1 MITNKNIYSIRKH
14 KLGVASFLLGT
25 LFVVGHANNAEAS
38 EVSAT
43 TQEHNVETEQTKTE
57 GELTTEVAQQAVSE
71 SAPIAENMQKTTS
84 VASENAKEVT
94 ASDSTQ
100 EVTKT
105 EAKDTATM
113 KDSEIAQPVSEVNK
127 PVTQTAPVQAPT
139 TATEH
144 KSPRQAQELTAPMDT
159 KVINVENGTDVT
171 SKVKV
176 ETSSITGHQNNDK
189 TYRQSNTVNPHKAER
204 VTLNYDWSFENGIKA
219 GDYFDFQLSDNVDT
233 NGISTVKKVPNIVD
247 TQNND
252 TVIAY
257 GEVKDK
263 NRIRYRFTDYVSD
276 KENVVGKLSLNLFIN
291 PAKVQNRGNIN
302 VSSTLGSIK
311 TEETFNIE
319 YIDGVKNNEGVTLNG
334 RLDDLS
340 KADQSFTHYT
350 TFKPSQNE
358 LTNVSL
364 KGTVTTGAIENG
376 IAGEVK
382 IYEFIG
388 SGELPESVYANVN
401 DTSHFNDITSNLSN
415 SIKSTSTGYEITFD
429 MKNKKPYVIV
439 YKGHYNKDA
448 SDFDFTTNAIGHQ
461 NLNRS
466 PYNHYWS
473 YNHYFNLT
481 WKNGVAFYSNNASG
495 EGNDKPVPP
504 TYGFSELVDTT
515 QNTAPATMT
524 FQTTGVL
531 EEIEDSVVLNTLSQS
546 GEDRGE
552 NTSPIIETTEDSQPV
567 EFEEETNHGI
577 QDVTL
582 HADAVDFEEETNH
595 GEQDTVHH
603 SDVVEY
609 DEDTTTGML
618 TGAISDHT
626 TEEDT
631 MEYTTD
637 GLLIEFDDEMN
648 PNVSGQYDDITTD
661 TIEESSHIDTFTE
674 LESEFG
680 QHDGIVTFEED
691 TIVEKPKTEKGN
703 RVPLVIDLS
712 TPKHNHQFNIQPT
725 DPNIDTSATYRIG
738 DFVWRDEDHNGVQN
752 DGEHGLEGVLVTL
765 KTADGV
771 VLNTTTSDANG
782 HYQFTNVQKG
792 KYIVEFTTPEGYE
805 ATSKH
810 TTANT
815 EKDSDGLIA
824 NIDVTQDDMSIDAG
838 FFPLENWNPQP
849 KDETY
854 TIGDFVWRDEDH
866 NGVQNDGEHGLEGV
880 LVTLKTADGV
890 VLNTTTS
897 DANGHYQFTN
907 VQKGKYIVEFTTP
920 EGYEATSKHTTAN
933 TEKDSDGLI
942 ANIDVTQD
950 DMSIDAGF
958 FPLENWNPQP
968 KDETYTIGDFVWRD
982 EDHNGVQNDGEHGL
996 EGVLVTLK
1004 TADGVVLNTTTSD
1017 ANGHYQFTNV
1027 QKGKYIVE
1035 FTTPEGYEATSKHT
1049 TANTEK
1055 DSDGLIANIDVTQD
1069 DMSIDAGFFPLENW
1083 NPQPKDETYTIGDF
1097 VWRDEGHNGVQNDG
1111 EHGLE
1116 GVLVTLKTA
1125 DGVVLNTTTSDANGH
1140 YQFTNVQKGKYIVE
1154 FTTPEGYE
1162 PTSKHTTANT
1172 EKDSDGLIANI
1183 DVTQD
1188 DMSIDAG
1195 FFPLENW
1202 NPQPEPKNPDDKE
1215 KPAPEQPDVPQP
1227 EPKNPDDKEKPAP
1240 EQPDVPQPEPK
1251 NPDDREK
1258 PAPEQPDVPQPEPKN
1273 PDDKEKP
1280 APEQPDAPQPKPM
1293 LPGEKVKPKPTHPG
1307 EAMQTTPQ
1315 DKSTSQT
1322 DEALPQ
1328 TGESSSQSSAL
1339 IFGGL
1344 LSLLGLGLLRRS
1356 SKQNRSSMK

>member
-38 EVSAT
+38 EVSTT
-43 TQEHNVETEQTKTE
+43 TQEQNAEKEQAKTE
-57 GELTTEVAQQAVSE
+57 GELTTEAAQQTAVE
-71 SAPIAENMQKTTS
+71 SIPASENMQKTTS
-84 VASENAKEVT
+84 VASENAKAIT
-94 ASDSTQ
+94 APDSTQ

-252 TVIAY
+252 TVIAF
-257 GEVKDK
+257 GEINEQ
-263 NRIRYRFTDYVSD
+263 NRVRYRFTDYVNQ
-276 KENVVGKLSLNLFIN
+276 KENLKGKLALNLFIK
-291 PAKVQNRGNIN
+291 PDKVQTAGNIT
-302 VSSTLGSIK
+302 VSSKLGNQVTSQN
-311 TEETFNIE
+311 FNIQ
-319 YIDGVKNNEGVTLNG
+319 YIDGVKNRAGVTLNG
-334 RLDDLS
+334 RIDTLS
-340 KADQSFTHYT
+340 KTDQTFTHFA
-350 TFKPSQNE
+350 TFKPNNNALTSVTITGKVKNGALQNG
-358 LTNVSL
+358 
-364 KGTVTTGAIENG
+364 K
-376 IAGEVK
+376 AGEVK
-382 IYEFIG
+382 VYEFIG
-388 SGELPESVYANVN
+388 SGELPQSVYANVN
-401 DTSHFNDITSNLSN
+401 DTKQFNDITKSMK
-415 SIKSTSTGYEITFD
+415 SIKNNSNGYEITFD
-429 MKNKKPYVIV
+429 MNKDNHPYIIV
-439 YKGHYNKDA
+439 YQGHFNNNAK
-448 SDFDFTTNAIGHQ
+448 DFDFSTNATGYQ
-461 NLNRS
+461 NLNQS
-466 PYNHYWS
+466 GYSYYWPYNYS
-473 YNHYFNLT
+473 FNLT
-481 WKNGVAFYSNNASG
+481 WDNGVAFYSNNASG

-504 TYGFSELVDTT
+504 TYGYSPTVNTIQDTH
-515 QNTAPATMT
+515 ADYPVMT
-524 FQTTGVL
+524 FQQPGTL
-531 EEIEDSVVLNTLSQS
+531 EETEDSMPITTLTES

-577 QDVTL
+577 QDVIL

-648 PNVSGQYDDITTD
+648 PNVSGQYDAITTD

-920 EGYEATSKHTTAN
+920 EGYE
-933 TEKDSDGLI
+933 
-942 ANIDVTQD
+942 
-950 DMSIDAGF
+950 
-958 FPLENWNPQP
+958 
-968 KDETYTIGDFVWRD
+968 
-982 EDHNGVQNDGEHGL
+982 
-996 EGVLVTLK
+996 
-1004 TADGVVLNTTTSD
+1004 
-1017 ANGHYQFTNV
+1017 
-1027 QKGKYIVE
+1027 
-1035 FTTPEGYEATSKHT
+1035 
-1049 TANTEK
+1049 
-1055 DSDGLIANIDVTQD
+1055 
-1069 DMSIDAGFFPLENW
+1069 
-1083 NPQPKDETYTIGDF
+1083 
-1097 VWRDEGHNGVQNDG
+1097 
-1111 EHGLE
+1111 
-1116 GVLVTLKTA
+1116 
-1125 DGVVLNTTTSDANGH
+1125 
-1140 YQFTNVQKGKYIVE
+1140 
-1154 FTTPEGYE
+1154 

-1240 EQPDVPQPEPK
+1240 EQPDVPQP
-1251 NPDDREK
+1251 
-1258 PAPEQPDVPQPEPKN
+1258 
-1273 PDDKEKP
+1273 
-1280 APEQPDAPQPKPM
+1280 KPM

-1322 DEALPQ
+1322 DEVLPK

>member
-38 EVSAT
+38 EVSTT
-43 TQEHNVETEQTKTE
+43 TQEQNAEKEQTKTE
-57 GELTTEVAQQAVSE
+57 GELTTEAAQQTAVE
-71 SAPIAENMQKTTS
+71 SIPASENMQERTL
-84 VASENAKEVT
+84 VASENGKEVT
-94 ASDSTQ
+94 TTESTQ

-105 EAKDTATM
+105 ETKDTVTM
-113 KDSEIAQPVSEVNK
+113 KATEIVQPVSQIDK
-127 PVTQTAPVQAPT
+127 SVTQTAAPVAEPS
-139 TATEH
+139 TANKQT
-144 KSPRQAQELTAPMDT
+144 SPRQVQELTAPMDT

-176 ETSSITGHQNNDK
+176 EKSSITGHQNKDK
-189 TYRQSNTVNPHKAER
+189 TYHQSNTVNPHKAER
-204 VTLNYDWSFENGIKA
+204 VTLNYDWSFDKDIKND
-219 GDYFDFQLSDNVDT
+219 DYFEFQLSDNVDT

-252 TVIAY
+252 TVIAF
-257 GEVKDK
+257 GEINEQ
-263 NRIRYRFTDYVSD
+263 NRVRYRFTDYVSKKD
-276 KENVVGKLSLNLFIN
+276 NVKGNLSLNLFID
-291 PAKVQNRGNIN
+291 PSKVLNNGNTT
-302 VSSTLGSIK
+302 VSSILNGTK
-311 TEETFNIE
+311 TESTFNIE
-319 YIDGVKNNEGVTLNG
+319 YIDGIHNAAGVTLNG
-334 RLDDLS
+334 RLDELS
-340 KADQSFTHYT
+340 KANQTFTHFA
-350 TFKPSQNE
+350 TFKPKHNKLSSVTIKGKVKNGVLQNS
-358 LTNVSL
+358 N
-364 KGTVTTGAIENG
+364 N
-376 IAGEVK
+376 GEVK
-382 IYEFIG
+382 VYEFIG
-388 SGELPESVYANVN
+388 NGELPQSVYANVN
-401 DTSHFNDITSNLSN
+401 DTNQFKDITTSMNSKKSNG
-415 SIKSTSTGYEITFD
+415 TGYEITFD
-429 MKNKKPYVIV
+429 MMNDKPYVIL
-439 YKGHYNKDA
+439 YKGYFDSNSK
-448 SDFDFTTNAIGHQ
+448 DFDFTTNATGYQ
-461 NLNRS
+461 NLNQS
-466 PYNHYWS
+466 SYYYWP

-481 WKNGVAFYSNNASG
+481 WDNGVAFYSNNASG

-546 GEDRGE
+546 GEDRSE

-1035 FTTPEGYEATSKHT
+1035 FTTPEGYE
-1049 TANTEK
+1049 
-1055 DSDGLIANIDVTQD
+1055 
-1069 DMSIDAGFFPLENW
+1069 
-1083 NPQPKDETYTIGDF
+1083 
-1097 VWRDEGHNGVQNDG
+1097 
-1111 EHGLE
+1111 
-1116 GVLVTLKTA
+1116 
-1125 DGVVLNTTTSDANGH
+1125 
-1140 YQFTNVQKGKYIVE
+1140 
-1154 FTTPEGYE
+1154 

-1215 KPAPEQPDVPQP
+1215 KPAPDQPDVPQPEPKNPDDREKPAPEQPDVPQP
-1227 EPKNPDDKEKPAP
+1227 EPKNPDDREKPAP

-1280 APEQPDAPQPKPM
+1280 APEQPDVPQPKPM

-1322 DEALPQ
+1322 DEVLPK

>member
-38 EVSAT
+38 EVSTT
-43 TQEHNVETEQTKTE
+43 TQEQNAEKEQTKTE
-57 GELTTEVAQQAVSE
+57 GELTTEVSQQAVSE
-71 SAPIAENMQKTTS
+71 SAPTAENMQETTS

-127 PVTQTAPVQAPT
+127 PVTQTAPVQTPT

-144 KSPRQAQELTAPMDT
+144 KSPRQVQEVTSPEDT

-252 TVIAY
+252 TVIAF
-257 GEVKDK
+257 GEINEQ
-263 NRIRYRFTDYVSD
+263 NRVRYRFTDYVNQ
-276 KENVVGKLSLNLFIN
+276 KENLKGKLALNLFIK
-291 PAKVQNRGNIN
+291 PDKVQTAGNIT
-302 VSSTLGSIK
+302 VSSKLGNQVTSQN
-311 TEETFNIE
+311 FNIQ
-319 YIDGVKNNEGVTLNG
+319 YIDGVKNRAGVTLNG
-334 RLDDLS
+334 RIDTLS
-340 KADQSFTHYT
+340 KTDQTFTHFA
-350 TFKPSQNE
+350 TFKPNNNALTSVTITGKVKNGALQNG
-358 LTNVSL
+358 
-364 KGTVTTGAIENG
+364 K
-376 IAGEVK
+376 AGEVK
-382 IYEFIG
+382 VYEFIG
-388 SGELPESVYANVN
+388 SGELPQSVYANVN
-401 DTSHFNDITSNLSN
+401 DTKQFNDITKSMK
-415 SIKSTSTGYEITFD
+415 SIKNNSNGYEITFD
-429 MKNKKPYVIV
+429 MNKDNHPYIIV
-439 YKGHYNKDA
+439 YQGHFNNNAK
-448 SDFDFTTNAIGHQ
+448 DFDFSTNATGYQ
-461 NLNRS
+461 NLNQS
-466 PYNHYWS
+466 EYSYYWPYNYS
-473 YNHYFNLT
+473 FNLT
-481 WKNGVAFYSNNASG
+481 WDNGVAFYSNNASG

-504 TYGFSELVDTT
+504 TYGYSPTVNTIQDTH
-515 QNTAPATMT
+515 ADYPVMT
-524 FQTTGVL
+524 FQQPGTL
-531 EEIEDSVVLNTLSQS
+531 EETEDSMPITTLTES
-546 GEDRGE
+546 GEDRSE

-626 TEEDT
+626 TEEGT

-738 DFVWRDEDHNGVQN
+738 NFVWRDEDHNGVQNDGEHGLEGVLVTLKTADGVVLNTTTSDANGHYQFTNVQKGKYIVEFTTPEGYEATSKHTTANTEKDSDGLIANIDVTQDDMSIDAGFFPLENWNAQPKDETYTIGNFVWRDEDHNGVQN

-849 KDETY
+849 
-854 TIGDFVWRDEDH
+854 
-866 NGVQNDGEHGLEGV
+866 
-880 LVTLKTADGV
+880 
-890 VLNTTTS
+890 
-897 DANGHYQFTN
+897 
-907 VQKGKYIVEFTTP
+907 
-920 EGYEATSKHTTAN
+920 
-933 TEKDSDGLI
+933 
-942 ANIDVTQD
+942 
-950 DMSIDAGF
+950 
-958 FPLENWNPQP
+958 
-968 KDETYTIGDFVWRD
+968 
-982 EDHNGVQNDGEHGL
+982 
-996 EGVLVTLK
+996 
-1004 TADGVVLNTTTSD
+1004 
-1017 ANGHYQFTNV
+1017 
-1027 QKGKYIVE
+1027 
-1035 FTTPEGYEATSKHT
+1035 
-1049 TANTEK
+1049 
-1055 DSDGLIANIDVTQD
+1055 
-1069 DMSIDAGFFPLENW
+1069 
-1083 NPQPKDETYTIGDF
+1083 
-1097 VWRDEGHNGVQNDG
+1097 
-1111 EHGLE
+1111 
-1116 GVLVTLKTA
+1116 
-1125 DGVVLNTTTSDANGH
+1125 
-1140 YQFTNVQKGKYIVE
+1140 
-1154 FTTPEGYE
+1154 
-1162 PTSKHTTANT
+1162 
-1172 EKDSDGLIANI
+1172 
-1183 DVTQD
+1183 
-1188 DMSIDAG
+1188 
-1195 FFPLENW
+1195 
-1202 NPQPEPKNPDDKE
+1202 EPKNPDDK
-1215 KPAPEQPDVPQP
+1215 
-1227 EPKNPDDKEKPAP
+1227 
-1240 EQPDVPQPEPK
+1240 
-1251 NPDDREK
+1251 EK

-1322 DEALPQ
+1322 DEALPK

>member
-43 TQEHNVETEQTKTE
+43 TREQNVETEQAKTE
-57 GELTTEVAQQAVSE
+57 RELTTKVAQQAVSE
-71 SAPIAENMQKTTS
+71 SAPIAENMQETTS
-84 VASENAKEVT
+84 VASENAKAVT

-113 KDSEIAQPVSEVNK
+113 KATEIVQPVSQIDK
-127 PVTQTAPVQAPT
+127 SVTQTAAPVAEPS
-139 TATEH
+139 TANKQT
-144 KSPRQAQELTAPMDT
+144 SPRQVQELTAPMDT

-176 ETSSITGHQNNDK
+176 EKSSITGHQNKDK
-189 TYRQSNTVNPHKAER
+189 TYHQSNTVNPHKAER
-204 VTLNYDWSFENGIKA
+204 VTLNYEWTFDKDIKND
-219 GDYFDFQLSDNVDT
+219 DYFEFQLSDNVDT

-252 TVIAY
+252 TVIAF
-257 GEVKDK
+257 GEINEQ
-263 NRIRYRFTDYVSD
+263 NRVRYRFTDYVSKKD
-276 KENVVGKLSLNLFIN
+276 NVKGKLALNLFIK
-291 PAKVQNRGNIN
+291 PDKVQTAGNIT
-302 VSSTLGSIK
+302 VSSKLGNQVTSQN
-311 TEETFNIE
+311 FNIQ
-319 YIDGVKNNEGVTLNG
+319 YIDGVKNRAGVTLNG
-334 RLDDLS
+334 RIDTLS
-340 KADQSFTHYT
+340 KTDQTFTHFA
-350 TFKPSQNE
+350 TFKPNNNALTSVTITGKVKNGALQNG
-358 LTNVSL
+358 
-364 KGTVTTGAIENG
+364 K
-376 IAGEVK
+376 AGEVK
-382 IYEFIG
+382 VYEFIG
-388 SGELPESVYANVN
+388 SGELPQSVYANVN
-401 DTSHFNDITSNLSN
+401 DTKQFNDITKSMK
-415 SIKSTSTGYEITFD
+415 SIKNNSNGYEITFD
-429 MKNKKPYVIV
+429 MNKDNHPYIIV
-439 YKGHYNKDA
+439 YQGHFNNNAK
-448 SDFDFTTNAIGHQ
+448 DFDFSTNATGYQ
-461 NLNRS
+461 NLNQS
-466 PYNHYWS
+466 EYSYYWPYNYS
-473 YNHYFNLT
+473 FNLT
-481 WKNGVAFYSNNASG
+481 WDNGVAFYSNNASG

-504 TYGFSELVDTT
+504 TYGYSPTVNTIQDTH
-515 QNTAPATMT
+515 ADYPVMT
-524 FQTTGVL
+524 FQQPGTL
-531 EEIEDSVVLNTLSQS
+531 EETEDSMPITTLTES
-546 GEDRGE
+546 GEDRSE

-1083 NPQPKDETYTIGDF
+1083 NPQP
-1097 VWRDEGHNGVQNDG
+1097 
-1111 EHGLE
+1111 
-1116 GVLVTLKTA
+1116 
-1125 DGVVLNTTTSDANGH
+1125 
-1140 YQFTNVQKGKYIVE
+1140 
-1154 FTTPEGYE
+1154 
-1162 PTSKHTTANT
+1162 
-1172 EKDSDGLIANI
+1172 
-1183 DVTQD
+1183 
-1188 DMSIDAG
+1188 
-1195 FFPLENW
+1195 
-1202 NPQPEPKNPDDKE
+1202 
-1215 KPAPEQPDVPQP
+1215 

-1280 APEQPDAPQPKPM
+1280 APEQPDAPQPEPM

-1322 DEALPQ
+1322 DEALPK

>member
-38 EVSAT
+38 EMSTT
-43 TQEHNVETEQTKTE
+43 TQEQNAEKEQTKTE
-57 GELTTEVAQQAVSE
+57 GELTTEAAQQTAVE
-71 SAPIAENMQKTTS
+71 SIPASENMQERTL
-84 VASENAKEVT
+84 VASENGKEVT
-94 ASDSTQ
+94 TTESTQ

-105 EAKDTATM
+105 ETKDTVTM
-113 KDSEIAQPVSEVNK
+113 KATEIVQPVSQIDK
-127 PVTQTAPVQAPT
+127 SVTQTAAPVAEPS
-139 TATEH
+139 TANKQT
-144 KSPRQAQELTAPMDT
+144 SPRQVQELTAPMDT

-176 ETSSITGHQNNDK
+176 EKSSITGHQNKDK
-189 TYRQSNTVNPHKAER
+189 TYHQSNTVNPHKAER

-233 NGISTVKKVPNIVD
+233 NGISTIKKVPHIMD
-247 TQNND
+247 SQNSEQI
-252 TVIAY
+252 IAY
-257 GEVKDK
+257 GEINEN
-263 NRIRYRFTDYVSD
+263 NRVRYRFMDYVNQ
-276 KENVVGKLSLNLFIN
+276 KENLKGKLSLNLFIK
-291 PAKVQNRGNIN
+291 PDKVQDEGKIT
-302 VSSTLGSIK
+302 VTSQLGKEMTSQEFDIK
-311 TEETFNIE
+311 
-319 YIDGVKNNEGVTLNG
+319 YIDGVKSPSGITLNG
-334 RLDDLS
+334 RLDELS
-340 KADQSFTHYT
+340 KADQSFTHYAI
-350 TFKPSQNE
+350 FKPKHNN
-358 LTNVSL
+358 LTNVTL
-364 KGTVTTGAIENG
+364 RGTVSNNAQQNEKNG
-376 IAGEVK
+376 QVNV
-382 IYEFIG
+382 YEYIG
-388 SGELPESVYANVN
+388 QGELPQSAYANVK
-401 DTSHFNDITSNLSN
+401 DTNQFRDITN
-415 SIKSTSTGYEITFD
+415 SLRPTTVNSTGYQITFD
-429 MKNKKPYVIV
+429 HINKKPYVIV
-439 YKGHYNKDA
+439 YKGHYKNEAKDLE
-448 SDFDFTTNAIGHQ
+448 FTTNATDYHSS
-461 NLNRS
+461 NL
-466 PYNHYWS
+466 YS
-473 YNHYFNLT
+473 YNYWPYYGSFNLT
-481 WKNGVAFYSNNASG
+481 WKNGVAFYSNKANG

-609 DEDTTTGML
+609 DEDTTTGIL

-738 DFVWRDEDHNGVQN
+738 NFVWRDEDHNGVQN

-1083 NPQPKDETYTIGDF
+1083 NPQP
-1097 VWRDEGHNGVQNDG
+1097 
-1111 EHGLE
+1111 
-1116 GVLVTLKTA
+1116 
-1125 DGVVLNTTTSDANGH
+1125 
-1140 YQFTNVQKGKYIVE
+1140 
-1154 FTTPEGYE
+1154 
-1162 PTSKHTTANT
+1162 
-1172 EKDSDGLIANI
+1172 
-1183 DVTQD
+1183 
-1188 DMSIDAG
+1188 
-1195 FFPLENW
+1195 
-1202 NPQPEPKNPDDKE
+1202 
-1215 KPAPEQPDVPQP
+1215 
-1227 EPKNPDDKEKPAP
+1227 
-1240 EQPDVPQPEPK
+1240 EPK

-1280 APEQPDAPQPKPM
+1280 APEQPDVPQPKPM

-1322 DEALPQ
+1322 DEALPK

>member
-38 EVSAT
+38 EVSTT
-43 TQEHNVETEQTKTE
+43 TQEQNAEKEQAKTE
-57 GELTTEVAQQAVSE
+57 GELTTEAAQQTAVE
-71 SAPIAENMQKTTS
+71 SIPASENMQERTL
-84 VASENAKEVT
+84 VASENGKEVT
-94 ASDSTQ
+94 TTESTQ

-105 EAKDTATM
+105 ETKDTVTM

-127 PVTQTAPVQAPT
+127 PVTQTAPVQTPT
-139 TATEH
+139 TATEQ
-144 KSPRQAQELTAPMDT
+144 KSTRQAQEDTAPMGM
-159 KVINVENGTDVT
+159 KEVNVENGTDVT

-176 ETSSITGHQNNDK
+176 ENSSITGHQNNDR
-189 TYRQSNTVNPHKAER
+189 TYRQPDTVNPHKAER
-204 VTLNYDWSFENGIKA
+204 VTLNYDWSFDKDIKND
-219 GDYFDFQLSDNVDT
+219 DYFEFQLSDNVDT

-252 TVIAY
+252 TVIAF
-257 GEVKDK
+257 GEINEQ
-263 NRIRYRFTDYVSD
+263 NRVRYRFTDYVNQ
-276 KENVVGKLSLNLFIN
+276 KENLKGKLALNLFIK
-291 PAKVQNRGNIN
+291 PDKVQTAGNIT
-302 VSSTLGSIK
+302 VSSKLGNQVTSQN
-311 TEETFNIE
+311 FNIQ
-319 YIDGVKNNEGVTLNG
+319 YIDGVKNRAGVTLNG
-334 RLDDLS
+334 RIDTLS
-340 KADQSFTHYT
+340 KTDQTFTHFA
-350 TFKPSQNE
+350 TFKPNNNALTSVTITGKVKNGALQNG
-358 LTNVSL
+358 
-364 KGTVTTGAIENG
+364 K
-376 IAGEVK
+376 AGEVK
-382 IYEFIG
+382 VYEFIG
-388 SGELPESVYANVN
+388 SGELPQSVYANVN
-401 DTSHFNDITSNLSN
+401 DTKQFNDITKSMK
-415 SIKSTSTGYEITFD
+415 SIKNNSNGYEITFD
-429 MKNKKPYVIV
+429 MNKDNHPYIIV
-439 YKGHYNKDA
+439 YQGHFNNNAK
-448 SDFDFTTNAIGHQ
+448 DFDFSTNATGYQ
-461 NLNRS
+461 NLNQS
-466 PYNHYWS
+466 GYSYYWPYNYS
-473 YNHYFNLT
+473 FNLT
-481 WKNGVAFYSNNASG
+481 WDNGVAFYSNNASG
-495 EGNDKPVPP
+495 EGNDKPVSP
-504 TYGFSELVDTT
+504 TYGYSPSVNTIQDTH
-515 QNTAPATMT
+515 ADYPVMT
-524 FQTTGVL
+524 FQQPGTL
-531 EEIEDSVVLNTLSQS
+531 EETEDSMPITTLTES

-626 TEEDT
+626 TKEDT

-637 GLLIEFDDEMN
+637 SLLIEFDDEMN

-968 KDETYTIGDFVWRD
+968 
-982 EDHNGVQNDGEHGL
+982 
-996 EGVLVTLK
+996 
-1004 TADGVVLNTTTSD
+1004 
-1017 ANGHYQFTNV
+1017 
-1027 QKGKYIVE
+1027 
-1035 FTTPEGYEATSKHT
+1035 
-1049 TANTEK
+1049 
-1055 DSDGLIANIDVTQD
+1055 
-1069 DMSIDAGFFPLENW
+1069 
-1083 NPQPKDETYTIGDF
+1083 
-1097 VWRDEGHNGVQNDG
+1097 
-1111 EHGLE
+1111 
-1116 GVLVTLKTA
+1116 
-1125 DGVVLNTTTSDANGH
+1125 
-1140 YQFTNVQKGKYIVE
+1140 
-1154 FTTPEGYE
+1154 
-1162 PTSKHTTANT
+1162 
-1172 EKDSDGLIANI
+1172 
-1183 DVTQD
+1183 
-1188 DMSIDAG
+1188 
-1195 FFPLENW
+1195 
-1202 NPQPEPKNPDDKE
+1202 EPKNPDDKE

-1240 EQPDVPQPEPK
+1240 EQPDAPQPE
-1251 NPDDREK
+1251 
-1258 PAPEQPDVPQPEPKN
+1258 
-1273 PDDKEKP
+1273 
-1280 APEQPDAPQPKPM
+1280 PM

-1315 DKSTSQT
+1315 DKSTPQT
-1322 DEALPQ
+1322 DEALPK

>member
-43 TQEHNVETEQTKTE
+43 TQEHNVDTEQTKTE

-127 PVTQTAPVQAPT
+127 PVTQTAAPVAEPS
-139 TATEH
+139 TANKQT
-144 KSPRQAQELTAPMDT
+144 SPRQVQELTAPMDT

-176 ETSSITGHQNNDK
+176 EKSSITGHQNKDK
-189 TYRQSNTVNPHKAER
+189 TYHQSNTVNPHKAER

-233 NGISTVKKVPNIVD
+233 NGISTIKKVPHIMD
-247 TQNND
+247 SQNSEQI
-252 TVIAY
+252 IAY
-257 GEVKDK
+257 GEINEN
-263 NRIRYRFTDYVSD
+263 NRVRYRFMDYVNQ
-276 KENVVGKLSLNLFIN
+276 KENLKGKLSLNLFIK
-291 PAKVQNRGNIN
+291 PDKVQDEGKIT
-302 VSSTLGSIK
+302 VTSQLGKEMTSQEFDIK
-311 TEETFNIE
+311 
-319 YIDGVKNNEGVTLNG
+319 YIDGVKSPSGITLNG
-334 RLDDLS
+334 RLDELS
-340 KADQSFTHYT
+340 KADQSFTHYA
-350 TFKPSQNE
+350 TFNPNNNK
-358 LTNVSL
+358 LTSVSIV
-364 KGTVTTGAIENG
+364 GTVING
-376 IAGEVK
+376 SRQNGNPGEVK
-382 IYEFIG
+382 VYEFIG
-388 SGELPESVYANVN
+388 SGNLPQSVYANIN
-401 DTSHFNDITSNLSN
+401 DTQQFNDITSKVSISN
-415 SIKSTSTGYEITFD
+415 NKSVGYQINFD
-429 MKNKKPYVIV
+429 MEGKHSYVIV
-439 YKGHYNKDA
+439 YKGHYDSNAKDF
-448 SDFDFTTNAIGHQ
+448 SFRTNATGYQNINQPTGHLYFGYG
-461 NLNRS
+461 NS
-466 PYNHYWS
+466 
-473 YNHYFNLT
+473 FNLT
-481 WKNGVAFYSNNASG
+481 WDNGVAFYSNNASG

-504 TYGFSELVDTT
+504 TYGYSPTVNTIQDTH
-515 QNTAPATMT
+515 ADYPVMT
-524 FQTTGVL
+524 FQQPGTL
-531 EEIEDSVVLNTLSQS
+531 EETEDSMPITTLTES
-546 GEDRGE
+546 GEDRSE

-626 TEEDT
+626 TKEDT

-637 GLLIEFDDEMN
+637 SLLIEFDDEMN

-738 DFVWRDEDHNGVQN
+738 NFVWRDEDHNGVQN

-968 KDETYTIGDFVWRD
+968 
-982 EDHNGVQNDGEHGL
+982 
-996 EGVLVTLK
+996 
-1004 TADGVVLNTTTSD
+1004 
-1017 ANGHYQFTNV
+1017 
-1027 QKGKYIVE
+1027 
-1035 FTTPEGYEATSKHT
+1035 
-1049 TANTEK
+1049 
-1055 DSDGLIANIDVTQD
+1055 
-1069 DMSIDAGFFPLENW
+1069 
-1083 NPQPKDETYTIGDF
+1083 
-1097 VWRDEGHNGVQNDG
+1097 
-1111 EHGLE
+1111 
-1116 GVLVTLKTA
+1116 
-1125 DGVVLNTTTSDANGH
+1125 
-1140 YQFTNVQKGKYIVE
+1140 
-1154 FTTPEGYE
+1154 
-1162 PTSKHTTANT
+1162 
-1172 EKDSDGLIANI
+1172 
-1183 DVTQD
+1183 
-1188 DMSIDAG
+1188 
-1195 FFPLENW
+1195 
-1202 NPQPEPKNPDDKE
+1202 EPKNPDDKE
-1215 KPAPEQPDVPQP
+1215 KPGPEQPDVPQP

>member
-127 PVTQTAPVQAPT
+127 PVTQTAAPVAEPS
-139 TATEH
+139 TANKQT
-144 KSPRQAQELTAPMDT
+144 SPRQVQELTAPMDT

-176 ETSSITGHQNNDK
+176 EKSSITGHQNKDK
-189 TYRQSNTVNPHKAER
+189 TYHQSNTVNPHKAER

-233 NGISTVKKVPNIVD
+233 NGISTIKKVPHIMD
-247 TQNND
+247 SQNSEQI
-252 TVIAY
+252 IAY
-257 GEVKDK
+257 GEINEN
-263 NRIRYRFTDYVSD
+263 NRVRYRFMDYVNQ
-276 KENVVGKLSLNLFIN
+276 KENLKGKLSLNLFIK
-291 PAKVQNRGNIN
+291 PDKVQDEGKIT
-302 VSSTLGSIK
+302 VTSQLGKEMTSQEFDIK
-311 TEETFNIE
+311 
-319 YIDGVKNNEGVTLNG
+319 YIDGVKSPSGITLNG
-334 RLDDLS
+334 RLDELS
-340 KADQSFTHYT
+340 KADQSFTHYAI
-350 TFKPSQNE
+350 FKPKHNN
-358 LTNVSL
+358 LTNVTL
-364 KGTVTTGAIENG
+364 RGTVSNNAQQNEKNG
-376 IAGEVK
+376 QVNV
-382 IYEFIG
+382 YEYIG
-388 SGELPESVYANVN
+388 QGELPQSAYANVK
-401 DTSHFNDITSNLSN
+401 DTNQFRDITN
-415 SIKSTSTGYEITFD
+415 SLRPTTVNSTGYQITFD
-429 MKNKKPYVIV
+429 HINKKPYVIV
-439 YKGHYNKDA
+439 YKGHYKNEAKDLE
-448 SDFDFTTNAIGHQ
+448 FTTNATDYHSS
-461 NLNRS
+461 NL
-466 PYNHYWS
+466 YS
-473 YNHYFNLT
+473 YNYWPYYGSFNLT

-805 ATSKH
+805 
-810 TTANT
+810 
-815 EKDSDGLIA
+815 
-824 NIDVTQDDMSIDAG
+824 
-838 FFPLENWNPQP
+838 
-849 KDETY
+849 
-854 TIGDFVWRDEDH
+854 
-866 NGVQNDGEHGLEGV
+866 
-880 LVTLKTADGV
+880 
-890 VLNTTTS
+890 
-897 DANGHYQFTN
+897 
-907 VQKGKYIVEFTTP
+907 
-920 EGYEATSKHTTAN
+920 
-933 TEKDSDGLI
+933 
-942 ANIDVTQD
+942 
-950 DMSIDAGF
+950 
-958 FPLENWNPQP
+958 
-968 KDETYTIGDFVWRD
+968 
-982 EDHNGVQNDGEHGL
+982 
-996 EGVLVTLK
+996 
-1004 TADGVVLNTTTSD
+1004 
-1017 ANGHYQFTNV
+1017 
-1027 QKGKYIVE
+1027 
-1035 FTTPEGYEATSKHT
+1035 
-1049 TANTEK
+1049 
-1055 DSDGLIANIDVTQD
+1055 
-1069 DMSIDAGFFPLENW
+1069 
-1083 NPQPKDETYTIGDF
+1083 
-1097 VWRDEGHNGVQNDG
+1097 
-1111 EHGLE
+1111 
-1116 GVLVTLKTA
+1116 
-1125 DGVVLNTTTSDANGH
+1125 
-1140 YQFTNVQKGKYIVE
+1140 
-1154 FTTPEGYE
+1154 

-1240 EQPDVPQPEPK
+1240 EQPDVPQPKPK

-1280 APEQPDAPQPKPM
+1280 APEQPDVPQPKPM

-1322 DEALPQ
+1322 DEVLPK

>member
-38 EVSAT
+38 EVSTT
-43 TQEHNVETEQTKTE
+43 TQEQNAEKEQAKTE
-57 GELTTEVAQQAVSE
+57 GELTTEAAQQTAVE
-71 SAPIAENMQKTTS
+71 SIPASENMQERTL
-84 VASENAKEVT
+84 VASENGKEVT
-94 ASDSTQ
+94 TTESTQ

-105 EAKDTATM
+105 ETKDTVTM
-113 KDSEIAQPVSEVNK
+113 KATEIVQPVSQIDK
-127 PVTQTAPVQAPT
+127 SVTQTAAPVAEPS
-139 TATEH
+139 TANKQT
-144 KSPRQAQELTAPMDT
+144 SPRQVQELTAPMDT

-176 ETSSITGHQNNDK
+176 EKSSITGHQNKDK
-189 TYRQSNTVNPHKAER
+189 TYHQSNTVNPHKAER
-204 VTLNYDWSFENGIKA
+204 VTLNYDWSFENGIRA

-233 NGISTVKKVPNIVD
+233 NGISTTKKVPNILDVQD
-247 TQNND
+247 SD
-252 TVIAY
+252 KVIAY

-388 SGELPESVYANVN
+388 SGKLPESVYANVN

-849 KDETY
+849 
-854 TIGDFVWRDEDH
+854 
-866 NGVQNDGEHGLEGV
+866 
-880 LVTLKTADGV
+880 
-890 VLNTTTS
+890 
-897 DANGHYQFTN
+897 
-907 VQKGKYIVEFTTP
+907 
-920 EGYEATSKHTTAN
+920 
-933 TEKDSDGLI
+933 
-942 ANIDVTQD
+942 
-950 DMSIDAGF
+950 
-958 FPLENWNPQP
+958 
-968 KDETYTIGDFVWRD
+968 
-982 EDHNGVQNDGEHGL
+982 
-996 EGVLVTLK
+996 
-1004 TADGVVLNTTTSD
+1004 
-1017 ANGHYQFTNV
+1017 
-1027 QKGKYIVE
+1027 
-1035 FTTPEGYEATSKHT
+1035 
-1049 TANTEK
+1049 
-1055 DSDGLIANIDVTQD
+1055 
-1069 DMSIDAGFFPLENW
+1069 
-1083 NPQPKDETYTIGDF
+1083 
-1097 VWRDEGHNGVQNDG
+1097 
-1111 EHGLE
+1111 
-1116 GVLVTLKTA
+1116 
-1125 DGVVLNTTTSDANGH
+1125 
-1140 YQFTNVQKGKYIVE
+1140 
-1154 FTTPEGYE
+1154 
-1162 PTSKHTTANT
+1162 
-1172 EKDSDGLIANI
+1172 
-1183 DVTQD
+1183 
-1188 DMSIDAG
+1188 
-1195 FFPLENW
+1195 
-1202 NPQPEPKNPDDKE
+1202 EPKNPDDKE

-1227 EPKNPDDKEKPAP
+1227 EPKNPDDREKPAP

-1322 DEALPQ
+1322 DEALPK

>member
-38 EVSAT
+38 EMSTT
-43 TQEHNVETEQTKTE
+43 TQEQNAEKEQTKTE
-57 GELTTEVAQQAVSE
+57 GELTTEAAQQTAVE
-71 SAPIAENMQKTTS
+71 SIPASENMQERTL
-84 VASENAKEVT
+84 VASENGKEVT
-94 ASDSTQ
+94 TTESTQ

-105 EAKDTATM
+105 ETKDTVTM
-113 KDSEIAQPVSEVNK
+113 KATEIVQPVSQIDK
-127 PVTQTAPVQAPT
+127 SVTQTAAPVAEPS
-139 TATEH
+139 TANKQT
-144 KSPRQAQELTAPMDT
+144 SPRQVQELTAPMDT

-176 ETSSITGHQNNDK
+176 EKSSITGHQNKDK
-189 TYRQSNTVNPHKAER
+189 TYHQSNTVNPHKAER

-233 NGISTVKKVPNIVD
+233 NGISTIKKVPHIMD
-247 TQNND
+247 SQNSEQI
-252 TVIAY
+252 IAY
-257 GEVKDK
+257 GEINEN
-263 NRIRYRFTDYVSD
+263 NRVRYRFMDYVNQ
-276 KENVVGKLSLNLFIN
+276 KENLKGKLSLNLFIK
-291 PAKVQNRGNIN
+291 PDKVQDEGKIT
-302 VSSTLGSIK
+302 VTSQLGKEMTSQEFDIK
-311 TEETFNIE
+311 
-319 YIDGVKNNEGVTLNG
+319 YIDGVKSPSGITLNG
-334 RLDDLS
+334 RLDELS
-340 KADQSFTHYT
+340 KADQSFTHYAI
-350 TFKPSQNE
+350 FKPKHNN
-358 LTNVSL
+358 LTNVTL
-364 KGTVTTGAIENG
+364 RGTVSNNAQQNEKNG
-376 IAGEVK
+376 QVNV
-382 IYEFIG
+382 YEYIG
-388 SGELPESVYANVN
+388 QGELPQSAYANVK
-401 DTSHFNDITSNLSN
+401 DTNQFRDITN
-415 SIKSTSTGYEITFD
+415 SLRPTTVNSTGYQITFD
-429 MKNKKPYVIV
+429 HINKKPYVIV
-439 YKGHYNKDA
+439 YKGHYKNEAKDLE
-448 SDFDFTTNAIGHQ
+448 FTTNATDYHSS
-461 NLNRS
+461 NL
-466 PYNHYWS
+466 YS
-473 YNHYFNLT
+473 YNYWPYYGSFNLT
-481 WKNGVAFYSNNASG
+481 WKNGVAFYSNKANG

-609 DEDTTTGML
+609 DEDTTTGIL

-738 DFVWRDEDHNGVQN
+738 NFVWRDEDHNGVQN

-968 KDETYTIGDFVWRD
+968 
-982 EDHNGVQNDGEHGL
+982 
-996 EGVLVTLK
+996 
-1004 TADGVVLNTTTSD
+1004 
-1017 ANGHYQFTNV
+1017 
-1027 QKGKYIVE
+1027 
-1035 FTTPEGYEATSKHT
+1035 
-1049 TANTEK
+1049 
-1055 DSDGLIANIDVTQD
+1055 
-1069 DMSIDAGFFPLENW
+1069 
-1083 NPQPKDETYTIGDF
+1083 
-1097 VWRDEGHNGVQNDG
+1097 
-1111 EHGLE
+1111 
-1116 GVLVTLKTA
+1116 
-1125 DGVVLNTTTSDANGH
+1125 
-1140 YQFTNVQKGKYIVE
+1140 
-1154 FTTPEGYE
+1154 
-1162 PTSKHTTANT
+1162 
-1172 EKDSDGLIANI
+1172 
-1183 DVTQD
+1183 
-1188 DMSIDAG
+1188 
-1195 FFPLENW
+1195 
-1202 NPQPEPKNPDDKE
+1202 EPKNPDDKE

-1227 EPKNPDDKEKPAP
+1227 EPKNPDDREKPAP

-1280 APEQPDAPQPKPM
+1280 APEQPDVPQPKPM

-1322 DEALPQ
+1322 DEALPK

>member
-38 EVSAT
+38 EVSTT
-43 TQEHNVETEQTKTE
+43 TQEQNAEKEQAKTE
-57 GELTTEVAQQAVSE
+57 GELTTEAAQQTAVE
-71 SAPIAENMQKTTS
+71 SIPASENMQERTL
-84 VASENAKEVT
+84 VASENGKEVT
-94 ASDSTQ
+94 TTESTQ

-105 EAKDTATM
+105 ETKDTVTM

-127 PVTQTAPVQAPT
+127 PVTQTAPVQTPT
-139 TATEH
+139 TATEQ
-144 KSPRQAQELTAPMDT
+144 KSTRQAQEDTAPMGM
-159 KVINVENGTDVT
+159 KEVNVENGTDVT

-176 ETSSITGHQNNDK
+176 ENSSITGHQNNDR
-189 TYRQSNTVNPHKAER
+189 TYRQPDTVNPHKAER
-204 VTLNYDWSFENGIKA
+204 VTLNYDWSFDKDIKND
-219 GDYFDFQLSDNVDT
+219 DYFEFQLSDNVDT

-252 TVIAY
+252 TVIAF
-257 GEVKDK
+257 GEINEQ
-263 NRIRYRFTDYVSD
+263 NRVRYRFTDYVNQ
-276 KENVVGKLSLNLFIN
+276 KENLKGKLALNLFIK
-291 PAKVQNRGNIN
+291 PDKVQTAGNIT
-302 VSSTLGSIK
+302 VSSKLGNQVTSQN
-311 TEETFNIE
+311 FNIQ
-319 YIDGVKNNEGVTLNG
+319 YIDGVKNRAGVTLNG
-334 RLDDLS
+334 RIDTLS
-340 KADQSFTHYT
+340 KTDQTFTHFA
-350 TFKPSQNE
+350 TFKPNNNALTSVTITGKVKNGALQNG
-358 LTNVSL
+358 
-364 KGTVTTGAIENG
+364 K
-376 IAGEVK
+376 AGEVK
-382 IYEFIG
+382 VYEFIG
-388 SGELPESVYANVN
+388 SGELPQSVYANVN
-401 DTSHFNDITSNLSN
+401 DTKQFNDITKSMK
-415 SIKSTSTGYEITFD
+415 SIKNNSNGYEITFD
-429 MKNKKPYVIV
+429 MNKDNHPYIIV
-439 YKGHYNKDA
+439 YQGHFNNNAK
-448 SDFDFTTNAIGHQ
+448 DFDFSTNATGYQ
-461 NLNRS
+461 NLNQS
-466 PYNHYWS
+466 GYSYYWPYNYS
-473 YNHYFNLT
+473 FNLT
-481 WKNGVAFYSNNASG
+481 WDNGVAFYSNNASG

-504 TYGFSELVDTT
+504 TYGYSPTVNTIQDTH
-515 QNTAPATMT
+515 ADYPVMT
-524 FQTTGVL
+524 FQQPGTL
-531 EEIEDSVVLNTLSQS
+531 EETEDSMPITTLTES

-648 PNVSGQYDDITTD
+648 PNVSGQYDAITTD

-854 TIGDFVWRDEDH
+854 TIGDFVWRDEDQ

-950 DMSIDAGF
+950 DMS
-958 FPLENWNPQP
+958 
-968 KDETYTIGDFVWRD
+968 
-982 EDHNGVQNDGEHGL
+982 
-996 EGVLVTLK
+996 
-1004 TADGVVLNTTTSD
+1004 
-1017 ANGHYQFTNV
+1017 
-1027 QKGKYIVE
+1027 
-1035 FTTPEGYEATSKHT
+1035 
-1049 TANTEK
+1049 
-1055 DSDGLIANIDVTQD
+1055 
-1069 DMSIDAGFFPLENW
+1069 
-1083 NPQPKDETYTIGDF
+1083 
-1097 VWRDEGHNGVQNDG
+1097 
-1111 EHGLE
+1111 
-1116 GVLVTLKTA
+1116 
-1125 DGVVLNTTTSDANGH
+1125 
-1140 YQFTNVQKGKYIVE
+1140 
-1154 FTTPEGYE
+1154 
-1162 PTSKHTTANT
+1162 
-1172 EKDSDGLIANI
+1172 
-1183 DVTQD
+1183 
-1188 DMSIDAG
+1188 
-1195 FFPLENW
+1195 
-1202 NPQPEPKNPDDKE
+1202 
-1215 KPAPEQPDVPQP
+1215 
-1227 EPKNPDDKEKPAP
+1227 
-1240 EQPDVPQPEPK
+1240 
-1251 NPDDREK
+1251 
-1258 PAPEQPDVPQPEPKN
+1258 
-1273 PDDKEKP
+1273 
-1280 APEQPDAPQPKPM
+1280 
-1293 LPGEKVKPKPTHPG
+1293 
-1307 EAMQTTPQ
+1307 
-1315 DKSTSQT
+1315 
-1322 DEALPQ
+1322 
-1328 TGESSSQSSAL
+1328 
-1339 IFGGL
+1339 
-1344 LSLLGLGLLRRS
+1344 
-1356 SKQNRSSMK
+1356 

>member
-38 EVSAT
+38 EVSTT
-43 TQEHNVETEQTKTE
+43 TQEQNAEKEQTKTE

-71 SAPIAENMQKTTS
+71 SAPTAENMQETTS

-127 PVTQTAPVQAPT
+127 PVTQTAPVQTPT

-144 KSPRQAQELTAPMDT
+144 KSPRQVQEVTSPEDT

-252 TVIAY
+252 TVIAF
-257 GEVKDK
+257 GEINEQ
-263 NRIRYRFTDYVSD
+263 NRVRYRFTDYVNQ
-276 KENVVGKLSLNLFIN
+276 KENLKGKLALNLFIK
-291 PAKVQNRGNIN
+291 PDKVQTAGNIT
-302 VSSTLGSIK
+302 VSSKLGNQVTSQN
-311 TEETFNIE
+311 FNIQ
-319 YIDGVKNNEGVTLNG
+319 YIDGVKNRAGVTLNG
-334 RLDDLS
+334 RIDTLS
-340 KADQSFTHYT
+340 KTDQTFTHFA
-350 TFKPSQNE
+350 TFKPNNNALTSVTITGKVKNGALQNG
-358 LTNVSL
+358 
-364 KGTVTTGAIENG
+364 K
-376 IAGEVK
+376 AGEVK
-382 IYEFIG
+382 VYEFIG
-388 SGELPESVYANVN
+388 SGELPQSVYANVN
-401 DTSHFNDITSNLSN
+401 DTKQFNDITKSMK
-415 SIKSTSTGYEITFD
+415 SIKNNSNGYEITFD
-429 MKNKKPYVIV
+429 MNKDNHPYIIV
-439 YKGHYNKDA
+439 YQGHFNNNAK
-448 SDFDFTTNAIGHQ
+448 DFDFSTNATGYQ
-461 NLNRS
+461 NLNQS
-466 PYNHYWS
+466 EYSYYWPYNYS
-473 YNHYFNLT
+473 FNLT
-481 WKNGVAFYSNNASG
+481 WDNGVAFYSNNASG

-504 TYGFSELVDTT
+504 TYGYSPTVNTIQDTH
-515 QNTAPATMT
+515 ADYPVMT
-524 FQTTGVL
+524 FQQPGTL
-531 EEIEDSVVLNTLSQS
+531 EETEDSMPITTLTES
-546 GEDRGE
+546 GEDRSE

-838 FFPLENWNPQP
+838 FFPLENWNAQP

-1083 NPQPKDETYTIGDF
+1083 NPQP
-1097 VWRDEGHNGVQNDG
+1097 
-1111 EHGLE
+1111 
-1116 GVLVTLKTA
+1116 
-1125 DGVVLNTTTSDANGH
+1125 
-1140 YQFTNVQKGKYIVE
+1140 
-1154 FTTPEGYE
+1154 
-1162 PTSKHTTANT
+1162 
-1172 EKDSDGLIANI
+1172 
-1183 DVTQD
+1183 
-1188 DMSIDAG
+1188 
-1195 FFPLENW
+1195 
-1202 NPQPEPKNPDDKE
+1202 EPKNPDDKE

-1273 PDDKEKP
+1273 PDDREKPAPEQPDVPQPEPKNPDDKEKP
-1280 APEQPDAPQPKPM
+1280 APEQPDAPQPEPM

-1315 DKSTSQT
+1315 DKSTPQT
-1322 DEALPQ
+1322 DEALPK

>member
-38 EVSAT
+38 EVSTT
-43 TQEHNVETEQTKTE
+43 TQEQNAEKEQTKTE
-57 GELTTEVAQQAVSE
+57 GELTTEAAQQTAVE
-71 SAPIAENMQKTTS
+71 SIPASENMQERTL
-84 VASENAKEVT
+84 VASENGKEVT
-94 ASDSTQ
+94 TTESTQ

-105 EAKDTATM
+105 ETKDIVTM
-113 KDSEIAQPVSEVNK
+113 KDSEIAQPVSHLDK
-127 PVTQTAPVQAPT
+127 PVTQTAPVQTPT
-139 TATEH
+139 TANKQT
-144 KSPRQAQELTAPMDT
+144 SPRQVQELTAPMDT
-159 KVINVENGTDVT
+159 KVNNVENGTDVT

-176 ETSSITGHQNNDK
+176 EKSSITGHQNKDK
-189 TYRQSNTVNPHKAER
+189 TYHQSNTVNPHKAER

-233 NGISTVKKVPNIVD
+233 NGISTTKKVPNILDVQD
-247 TQNND
+247 SD
-252 TVIAY
+252 KVIAY

-920 EGYEATSKHTTAN
+920 EGYEPTSKHTTAN

-1035 FTTPEGYEATSKHT
+1035 FTTPEGYEPTSKHT

-1083 NPQPKDETYTIGDF
+1083 NPQPEPKNPDDRE
-1097 VWRDEGHNGVQNDG
+1097 
-1111 EHGLE
+1111 
-1116 GVLVTLKTA
+1116 KPA
-1125 DGVVLNTTTSDANGH
+1125 
-1140 YQFTNVQKGKYIVE
+1140 
-1154 FTTPEGYE
+1154 PEQPDVPQPE
-1162 PTSKHTTANT
+1162 PKNPDDR
-1172 EKDSDGLIANI
+1172 EKPAPEQP
-1183 DVTQD
+1183 DV
-1188 DMSIDAG
+1188 
-1195 FFPLENW
+1195 
-1202 NPQPEPKNPDDKE
+1202 PQPEPKNPDDKE

-1251 NPDDREK
+1251 NPDDKEK

-1322 DEALPQ
+1322 DEALPK

>member
-43 TQEHNVETEQTKTE
+43 TREQNVETEQAKTE
-57 GELTTEVAQQAVSE
+57 RELTTKVAQQAVSE
-71 SAPIAENMQKTTS
+71 SAPIAENMQETTS
-84 VASENAKEVT
+84 VASENAKAVT

-127 PVTQTAPVQAPT
+127 PVTQTAPFQTPT

-144 KSPRQAQELTAPMDT
+144 KSPRQVQEVTSPVDT

-176 ETSSITGHQNNDK
+176 EKSSITGHQNNDK
-189 TYRQSNTVNPHKAER
+189 TYHQSNTVNPHKAER
-204 VTLNYDWSFENGIKA
+204 VTLNYDWSFENSIKE

-233 NGISTVKKVPNIVD
+233 NGISTTKKVPNILDVQD
-247 TQNND
+247 SD
-252 TVIAY
+252 KVIAY

-461 NLNRS
+461 NLNSS
-466 PYNHYWS
+466 PYNYYWS

-481 WKNGVAFYSNNASG
+481 WKNGVAFYSNKANG

-504 TYGFSELVDTT
+504 TYGYSPTVNTIQDTH
-515 QNTAPATMT
+515 ADYPVMT
-524 FQTTGVL
+524 FQQPGTL
-531 EEIEDSVVLNTLSQS
+531 EETEDSMPITTLTES

-552 NTSPIIETTEDSQPV
+552 NTSSIIETTEDSQPV

-725 DPNIDTSATYRIG
+725 EPNIDTSATYRIG

-1083 NPQPKDETYTIGDF
+1083 NPQP
-1097 VWRDEGHNGVQNDG
+1097 
-1111 EHGLE
+1111 
-1116 GVLVTLKTA
+1116 
-1125 DGVVLNTTTSDANGH
+1125 
-1140 YQFTNVQKGKYIVE
+1140 
-1154 FTTPEGYE
+1154 
-1162 PTSKHTTANT
+1162 
-1172 EKDSDGLIANI
+1172 
-1183 DVTQD
+1183 
-1188 DMSIDAG
+1188 
-1195 FFPLENW
+1195 
-1202 NPQPEPKNPDDKE
+1202 EPKNPDDRE

-1227 EPKNPDDKEKPAP
+1227 EPKNPDDREKPAP

-1280 APEQPDAPQPKPM
+1280 APEQPDVPQPEPKNPDDKEKPAPEQPDVPQPKPM

-1322 DEALPQ
+1322 DEALPK

>member
-38 EVSAT
+38 EVSTT
-43 TQEHNVETEQTKTE
+43 TQEQNAEKEQTKTE
-57 GELTTEVAQQAVSE
+57 GELTTEAAQQTAVE
-71 SAPIAENMQKTTS
+71 SIPASENMQERTL
-84 VASENAKEVT
+84 VASENGKEVT
-94 ASDSTQ
+94 TTESTQ

-105 EAKDTATM
+105 ETKDIVTM

-176 ETSSITGHQNNDK
+176 ETSSITSHQNNDK

-1083 NPQPKDETYTIGDF
+1083 NPQP
-1097 VWRDEGHNGVQNDG
+1097 
-1111 EHGLE
+1111 
-1116 GVLVTLKTA
+1116 
-1125 DGVVLNTTTSDANGH
+1125 
-1140 YQFTNVQKGKYIVE
+1140 
-1154 FTTPEGYE
+1154 
-1162 PTSKHTTANT
+1162 
-1172 EKDSDGLIANI
+1172 
-1183 DVTQD
+1183 
-1188 DMSIDAG
+1188 
-1195 FFPLENW
+1195 
-1202 NPQPEPKNPDDKE
+1202 EPKNPDDKE

-1227 EPKNPDDKEKPAP
+1227 EPKNPDDREKPAP

-1280 APEQPDAPQPKPM
+1280 APEQPDVPQPKPM

-1322 DEALPQ
+1322 DEALPK

>member
-1 MITNKNIYSIRKH
+1 
-14 KLGVASFLLGT
+14 
-25 LFVVGHANNAEAS
+25 
-38 EVSAT
+38 
-43 TQEHNVETEQTKTE
+43 
-57 GELTTEVAQQAVSE
+57 
-71 SAPIAENMQKTTS
+71 
-84 VASENAKEVT
+84 
-94 ASDSTQ
+94 
-100 EVTKT
+100 
-105 EAKDTATM
+105 
-113 KDSEIAQPVSEVNK
+113 
-127 PVTQTAPVQAPT
+127 
-139 TATEH
+139 
-144 KSPRQAQELTAPMDT
+144 
-159 KVINVENGTDVT
+159 
-171 SKVKV
+171 
-176 ETSSITGHQNNDK
+176 
-189 TYRQSNTVNPHKAER
+189 
-204 VTLNYDWSFENGIKA
+204 
-219 GDYFDFQLSDNVDT
+219 
-233 NGISTVKKVPNIVD
+233 
-247 TQNND
+247 
-252 TVIAY
+252 
-257 GEVKDK
+257 
-263 NRIRYRFTDYVSD
+263 
-276 KENVVGKLSLNLFIN
+276 
-291 PAKVQNRGNIN
+291 
-302 VSSTLGSIK
+302 
-311 TEETFNIE
+311 
-319 YIDGVKNNEGVTLNG
+319 
-334 RLDDLS
+334 
-340 KADQSFTHYT
+340 
-350 TFKPSQNE
+350 
-358 LTNVSL
+358 
-364 KGTVTTGAIENG
+364 
-376 IAGEVK
+376 
-382 IYEFIG
+382 
-388 SGELPESVYANVN
+388 
-401 DTSHFNDITSNLSN
+401 
-415 SIKSTSTGYEITFD
+415 
-429 MKNKKPYVIV
+429 
-439 YKGHYNKDA
+439 
-448 SDFDFTTNAIGHQ
+448 
-461 NLNRS
+461 
-466 PYNHYWS
+466 
-473 YNHYFNLT
+473 
-481 WKNGVAFYSNNASG
+481 
-495 EGNDKPVPP
+495 
-504 TYGFSELVDTT
+504 
-515 QNTAPATMT
+515 
-524 FQTTGVL
+524 
-531 EEIEDSVVLNTLSQS
+531 
-546 GEDRGE
+546 
-552 NTSPIIETTEDSQPV
+552 
-567 EFEEETNHGI
+567 
-577 QDVTL
+577 
-582 HADAVDFEEETNH
+582 
-595 GEQDTVHH
+595 
-603 SDVVEY
+603 
-609 DEDTTTGML
+609 ML

-1083 NPQPKDETYTIGDF
+1083 NPQP
-1097 VWRDEGHNGVQNDG
+1097 
-1111 EHGLE
+1111 
-1116 GVLVTLKTA
+1116 
-1125 DGVVLNTTTSDANGH
+1125 
-1140 YQFTNVQKGKYIVE
+1140 
-1154 FTTPEGYE
+1154 
-1162 PTSKHTTANT
+1162 
-1172 EKDSDGLIANI
+1172 
-1183 DVTQD
+1183 
-1188 DMSIDAG
+1188 
-1195 FFPLENW
+1195 
-1202 NPQPEPKNPDDKE
+1202 EPKNPDDKE
-1215 KPAPEQPDVPQP
+1215 KPGPEQPDVPQP
-1227 EPKNPDDKEKPAP
+1227 EPKNPDDREKPAP

-1280 APEQPDAPQPKPM
+1280 APEQPDVPQPKPM

-1322 DEALPQ
+1322 DEALPK

>member
-38 EVSAT
+38 EVSTT
-43 TQEHNVETEQTKTE
+43 TQEQNAEKEQAKTE
-57 GELTTEVAQQAVSE
+57 GELTTEAAQQTAVE
-71 SAPIAENMQKTTS
+71 SIPASENMQERTL
-84 VASENAKEVT
+84 VASENGKEVT
-94 ASDSTQ
+94 TTESTQ

-105 EAKDTATM
+105 ETKDTVTM
-113 KDSEIAQPVSEVNK
+113 KATEIVQPVSQIDK
-127 PVTQTAPVQAPT
+127 SVTQTAAPVAEPS
-139 TATEH
+139 TANKQT
-144 KSPRQAQELTAPMDT
+144 SPQQVQELTAPMDT

-176 ETSSITGHQNNDK
+176 EKSSITGHQNNDR
-189 TYRQSNTVNPHKAER
+189 TYRQPDTVNPHKAER
-204 VTLNYDWSFENGIKA
+204 VTLNYEWTFDKDIKND
-219 GDYFDFQLSDNVDT
+219 DYFEFQLSDNVDT

-252 TVIAY
+252 TVIAF
-257 GEVKDK
+257 GEINEQ
-263 NRIRYRFTDYVSD
+263 NRVRYRFTDYVSKKD
-276 KENVVGKLSLNLFIN
+276 NVKGNLSLNLFID
-291 PAKVQNRGNIN
+291 PSKVLNNGNTT
-302 VSSTLGSIK
+302 VSSILNGTK
-311 TEETFNIE
+311 TESTFNIE
-319 YIDGVKNNEGVTLNG
+319 YIDGIHNAAGVTLNG
-334 RLDDLS
+334 RLDELS
-340 KADQSFTHYT
+340 KANQTFTHFA
-350 TFKPSQNE
+350 TFKPKHNKLSSVTIKGKVKNGVLQNS
-358 LTNVSL
+358 N
-364 KGTVTTGAIENG
+364 N
-376 IAGEVK
+376 GEVK
-382 IYEFIG
+382 VYEFIG
-388 SGELPESVYANVN
+388 NGELPQSVYANVN
-401 DTSHFNDITSNLSN
+401 DTNQFKDITTSMNSKKSNG
-415 SIKSTSTGYEITFD
+415 TGYEITFD
-429 MKNKKPYVIV
+429 TMNDKPYVIL
-439 YKGHYNKDA
+439 YKGYFDSNSK
-448 SDFDFTTNAIGHQ
+448 DFDFTTNATGYQ
-461 NLNRS
+461 NLNQS
-466 PYNHYWS
+466 SYYYWP

-481 WKNGVAFYSNNASG
+481 WDNGVAFYSNNASG

-738 DFVWRDEDHNGVQN
+738 NFVWRDEEHNGVQN

-968 KDETYTIGDFVWRD
+968 
-982 EDHNGVQNDGEHGL
+982 
-996 EGVLVTLK
+996 
-1004 TADGVVLNTTTSD
+1004 
-1017 ANGHYQFTNV
+1017 
-1027 QKGKYIVE
+1027 
-1035 FTTPEGYEATSKHT
+1035 
-1049 TANTEK
+1049 
-1055 DSDGLIANIDVTQD
+1055 
-1069 DMSIDAGFFPLENW
+1069 
-1083 NPQPKDETYTIGDF
+1083 
-1097 VWRDEGHNGVQNDG
+1097 
-1111 EHGLE
+1111 
-1116 GVLVTLKTA
+1116 
-1125 DGVVLNTTTSDANGH
+1125 
-1140 YQFTNVQKGKYIVE
+1140 
-1154 FTTPEGYE
+1154 
-1162 PTSKHTTANT
+1162 
-1172 EKDSDGLIANI
+1172 
-1183 DVTQD
+1183 
-1188 DMSIDAG
+1188 
-1195 FFPLENW
+1195 
-1202 NPQPEPKNPDDKE
+1202 EPKNPDDKE
-1215 KPAPEQPDVPQP
+1215 KPGPEQPDVPQP
-1227 EPKNPDDKEKPAP
+1227 EPKNPDD
-1240 EQPDVPQPEPK
+1240 
-1251 NPDDREK
+1251 
-1258 PAPEQPDVPQPEPKN
+1258 
-1273 PDDKEKP
+1273 
-1280 APEQPDAPQPKPM
+1280 
-1293 LPGEKVKPKPTHPG
+1293 
-1307 EAMQTTPQ
+1307 
-1315 DKSTSQT
+1315 
-1322 DEALPQ
+1322 
-1328 TGESSSQSSAL
+1328 
-1339 IFGGL
+1339 
-1344 LSLLGLGLLRRS
+1344 
-1356 SKQNRSSMK
+1356 

>member
-127 PVTQTAPVQAPT
+127 PVTQTAAPVAEPS
-139 TATEH
+139 TANKQT
-144 KSPRQAQELTAPMDT
+144 SPRQVQELTAPMDT

-176 ETSSITGHQNNDK
+176 EKSSITGHQNKDK
-189 TYRQSNTVNPHKAER
+189 TYHQSNTVNPHKAER

-233 NGISTVKKVPNIVD
+233 NGISTIKKVPHIMD
-247 TQNND
+247 SQNSEQI
-252 TVIAY
+252 IAY
-257 GEVKDK
+257 GEINEN
-263 NRIRYRFTDYVSD
+263 NRVRYRFMDYVNQ
-276 KENVVGKLSLNLFIN
+276 KENLKGKLSLNLFIK
-291 PAKVQNRGNIN
+291 PDKVQDEGKIT
-302 VSSTLGSIK
+302 VTSQLGKEMTSQEFDIK
-311 TEETFNIE
+311 
-319 YIDGVKNNEGVTLNG
+319 YIDGVKSPSGITLNG
-334 RLDDLS
+334 RLDELS
-340 KADQSFTHYT
+340 KADQSFTHYAI
-350 TFKPSQNE
+350 FKPKHNN
-358 LTNVSL
+358 LTNVTL
-364 KGTVTTGAIENG
+364 RGTVSNNAQQNEKNG
-376 IAGEVK
+376 QVNV
-382 IYEFIG
+382 YEYIG
-388 SGELPESVYANVN
+388 QGELPQSAYANVK
-401 DTSHFNDITSNLSN
+401 DTNQFRDITN
-415 SIKSTSTGYEITFD
+415 SLRPTTVNSTGYQITFD
-429 MKNKKPYVIV
+429 HINKKPYVIV
-439 YKGHYNKDA
+439 YKGHYKNEAKDLE
-448 SDFDFTTNAIGHQ
+448 FTTNATDYHSS
-461 NLNRS
+461 NL
-466 PYNHYWS
+466 YS
-473 YNHYFNLT
+473 YNYWPYYGSFNLT

-849 KDETY
+849 
-854 TIGDFVWRDEDH
+854 
-866 NGVQNDGEHGLEGV
+866 
-880 LVTLKTADGV
+880 
-890 VLNTTTS
+890 
-897 DANGHYQFTN
+897 
-907 VQKGKYIVEFTTP
+907 
-920 EGYEATSKHTTAN
+920 
-933 TEKDSDGLI
+933 
-942 ANIDVTQD
+942 
-950 DMSIDAGF
+950 
-958 FPLENWNPQP
+958 
-968 KDETYTIGDFVWRD
+968 
-982 EDHNGVQNDGEHGL
+982 
-996 EGVLVTLK
+996 
-1004 TADGVVLNTTTSD
+1004 
-1017 ANGHYQFTNV
+1017 
-1027 QKGKYIVE
+1027 
-1035 FTTPEGYEATSKHT
+1035 
-1049 TANTEK
+1049 
-1055 DSDGLIANIDVTQD
+1055 
-1069 DMSIDAGFFPLENW
+1069 
-1083 NPQPKDETYTIGDF
+1083 
-1097 VWRDEGHNGVQNDG
+1097 
-1111 EHGLE
+1111 
-1116 GVLVTLKTA
+1116 
-1125 DGVVLNTTTSDANGH
+1125 
-1140 YQFTNVQKGKYIVE
+1140 
-1154 FTTPEGYE
+1154 
-1162 PTSKHTTANT
+1162 
-1172 EKDSDGLIANI
+1172 
-1183 DVTQD
+1183 
-1188 DMSIDAG
+1188 
-1195 FFPLENW
+1195 
-1202 NPQPEPKNPDDKE
+1202 
-1215 KPAPEQPDVPQP
+1215 

-1273 PDDKEKP
+1273 PDDREKPAPEQPDVPQPESKNPDDKEKP
-1280 APEQPDAPQPKPM
+1280 APEQPDVPQPKPM

-1322 DEALPQ
+1322 
-1328 TGESSSQSSAL
+1328 
-1339 IFGGL
+1339 
-1344 LSLLGLGLLRRS
+1344 
-1356 SKQNRSSMK
+1356 

>member
-127 PVTQTAPVQAPT
+127 PVTQTAAPVAEPS
-139 TATEH
+139 TANKQT
-144 KSPRQAQELTAPMDT
+144 SPRQVQELTAPMDT

-176 ETSSITGHQNNDK
+176 EKSSITGHQNKDK
-189 TYRQSNTVNPHKAER
+189 TYHQSNTVNPHKAER
-204 VTLNYDWSFENGIKA
+204 VTLNYDWSFDKDIKND
-219 GDYFDFQLSDNVDT
+219 DYFEFQLSDNVDT

-252 TVIAY
+252 TVIAF
-257 GEVKDK
+257 GEINEQ
-263 NRIRYRFTDYVSD
+263 NRVRYRFTDYVSKKD
-276 KENVVGKLSLNLFIN
+276 NVKGNLSLNLFID
-291 PAKVQNRGNIN
+291 PSKVLNNGNTT
-302 VSSTLGSIK
+302 VSSILNGTK
-311 TEETFNIE
+311 TESTFNIE
-319 YIDGVKNNEGVTLNG
+319 YIDGIHNAAGVTLNG
-334 RLDDLS
+334 RLDELS
-340 KADQSFTHYT
+340 KANQTFTHFA
-350 TFKPSQNE
+350 TFKPKHNKLSSVTIKGKVKNGVLQNS
-358 LTNVSL
+358 N
-364 KGTVTTGAIENG
+364 N
-376 IAGEVK
+376 GEVK
-382 IYEFIG
+382 VYEFIG
-388 SGELPESVYANVN
+388 NGELPQSVYANVN
-401 DTSHFNDITSNLSN
+401 DTNQFKDITTSMNSKKSNG
-415 SIKSTSTGYEITFD
+415 TGYEITFD
-429 MKNKKPYVIV
+429 TMNDKPYVIL
-439 YKGHYNKDA
+439 YKGYFDSNSK
-448 SDFDFTTNAIGHQ
+448 DFDFTTNATGYQ
-461 NLNRS
+461 NLNQS
-466 PYNHYWS
+466 SYYYWP

-481 WKNGVAFYSNNASG
+481 WDNGVAFYSNNASG

-626 TEEDT
+626 IEEDT

-1083 NPQPKDETYTIGDF
+1083 NPQP
-1097 VWRDEGHNGVQNDG
+1097 
-1111 EHGLE
+1111 
-1116 GVLVTLKTA
+1116 
-1125 DGVVLNTTTSDANGH
+1125 
-1140 YQFTNVQKGKYIVE
+1140 
-1154 FTTPEGYE
+1154 
-1162 PTSKHTTANT
+1162 
-1172 EKDSDGLIANI
+1172 
-1183 DVTQD
+1183 
-1188 DMSIDAG
+1188 
-1195 FFPLENW
+1195 
-1202 NPQPEPKNPDDKE
+1202 EPKNPDDKE

-1227 EPKNPDDKEKPAP
+1227 EPKNPDDREKPAPEQPDVPQPEPKNPDDREKPAP

-1322 DEALPQ
+1322 DEALPK

>member
-38 EVSAT
+38 EVSTT
-43 TQEHNVETEQTKTE
+43 TQEQNAEKEQAKTE
-57 GELTTEVAQQAVSE
+57 GELTTEAAQQTAVE
-71 SAPIAENMQKTTS
+71 SIPASENMQERTL
-84 VASENAKEVT
+84 VASENGKEVT
-94 ASDSTQ
+94 TTESTQ

-105 EAKDTATM
+105 ETKDTVTM

-127 PVTQTAPVQAPT
+127 PVTQTAPVQTPT
-139 TATEH
+139 TATEQ
-144 KSPRQAQELTAPMDT
+144 KSTRQAQEDTAPMGM
-159 KVINVENGTDVT
+159 KEVNVENGTDVT

-176 ETSSITGHQNNDK
+176 ENSSITGHQNNDR
-189 TYRQSNTVNPHKAER
+189 TYRQPDTVNPHKAER
-204 VTLNYDWSFENGIKA
+204 VTLNYEWTFENGIKA
-219 GDYFDFQLSDNVDT
+219 SDYFDFQLSDNVDT
-233 NGISTVKKVPNIVD
+233 NGISTIKKVPHIMD
-247 TQNND
+247 SQNSEQI
-252 TVIAY
+252 IAY
-257 GEVKDK
+257 GEINEN
-263 NRIRYRFTDYVSD
+263 NRVRYRFMDYVNQ
-276 KENVVGKLSLNLFIN
+276 KENLKGKLALNLFIK
-291 PAKVQNRGNIN
+291 PDKVQDEGKIT
-302 VSSTLGSIK
+302 VTSQLGKEMTSQEFDIK
-311 TEETFNIE
+311 
-319 YIDGVKNNEGVTLNG
+319 YIDGVKSPSGITLNG
-334 RLDDLS
+334 RLDELS
-340 KADQSFTHYT
+340 KADQSFTHYAI
-350 TFKPSQNE
+350 FKPKHNN
-358 LTNVSL
+358 LTNVTL
-364 KGTVTTGAIENG
+364 RGTVSNNAQQNEKNG
-376 IAGEVK
+376 QVNV
-382 IYEFIG
+382 YEYIG
-388 SGELPESVYANVN
+388 QGELPQSAYANVN
-401 DTSHFNDITSNLSN
+401 DTKQFNDITKSMK
-415 SIKSTSTGYEITFD
+415 SIKNNSNGYEITFD
-429 MKNKKPYVIV
+429 MNKDNHPYIIV
-439 YKGHYNKDA
+439 YQGHFNNNAK
-448 SDFDFTTNAIGHQ
+448 DFDFSTNATGYQ
-461 NLNRS
+461 NLNQS
-466 PYNHYWS
+466 EYSYYWPYNYS
-473 YNHYFNLT
+473 FNLT
-481 WKNGVAFYSNNASG
+481 WDNGVAFYSNNASG

-504 TYGFSELVDTT
+504 TYGYSPTVNTIQDTH
-515 QNTAPATMT
+515 ADYPVMT
-524 FQTTGVL
+524 FQQPGTL
-531 EEIEDSVVLNTLSQS
+531 EETEDSMPITTLTES

-626 TEEDT
+626 TEEGT

-1035 FTTPEGYEATSKHT
+1035 FTTPEGYE
-1049 TANTEK
+1049 
-1055 DSDGLIANIDVTQD
+1055 
-1069 DMSIDAGFFPLENW
+1069 
-1083 NPQPKDETYTIGDF
+1083 
-1097 VWRDEGHNGVQNDG
+1097 
-1111 EHGLE
+1111 
-1116 GVLVTLKTA
+1116 
-1125 DGVVLNTTTSDANGH
+1125 
-1140 YQFTNVQKGKYIVE
+1140 
-1154 FTTPEGYE
+1154 

-1227 EPKNPDDKEKPAP
+1227 EPKNPDDREKPAP

-1280 APEQPDAPQPKPM
+1280 APEQPDVPQPKPM

-1322 DEALPQ
+1322 DEVLPK

>member
-38 EVSAT
+38 EVSTT
-43 TQEHNVETEQTKTE
+43 TQEQNAEKEQAKTE
-57 GELTTEVAQQAVSE
+57 GELTTEAAQQTAVE
-71 SAPIAENMQKTTS
+71 SIPASENMQERTL
-84 VASENAKEVT
+84 VASENGKEVT
-94 ASDSTQ
+94 TTESTQ

-105 EAKDTATM
+105 ETKDTVTM
-113 KDSEIAQPVSEVNK
+113 KATEIVQPVSQIDK
-127 PVTQTAPVQAPT
+127 SVTQTAAPVAEPS
-139 TATEH
+139 TANKQT
-144 KSPRQAQELTAPMDT
+144 SPRQVQELTAPMDT

-176 ETSSITGHQNNDK
+176 EKSSITGHQNKDK
-189 TYRQSNTVNPHKAER
+189 TYHQSNTVNPHKAER
-204 VTLNYDWSFENGIKA
+204 VTLNYEWTFDKDIKND
-219 GDYFDFQLSDNVDT
+219 DYFEFQLSDNVDT

-252 TVIAY
+252 TVIAF
-257 GEVKDK
+257 GEINEQ
-263 NRIRYRFTDYVSD
+263 NRVRYRFTDYVSKKD
-276 KENVVGKLSLNLFIN
+276 NVKGKLALNLFIK
-291 PAKVQNRGNIN
+291 PDKVQTAGNIT
-302 VSSTLGSIK
+302 VSSKLGNQVTSQN
-311 TEETFNIE
+311 FNIQ
-319 YIDGVKNNEGVTLNG
+319 YIDGVKNRAGVTLNG
-334 RLDDLS
+334 RIDTLS
-340 KADQSFTHYT
+340 KTDQTFTHFA
-350 TFKPSQNE
+350 TFKPNNNALTSVTITGKVKNGALQNG
-358 LTNVSL
+358 
-364 KGTVTTGAIENG
+364 K
-376 IAGEVK
+376 AGEVK
-382 IYEFIG
+382 VYEFIG
-388 SGELPESVYANVN
+388 SGELPQSVYANVN
-401 DTSHFNDITSNLSN
+401 DTKQFNDITKSMK
-415 SIKSTSTGYEITFD
+415 SIKNNSNGYEITFD
-429 MKNKKPYVIV
+429 MNKDNHPYIIV
-439 YKGHYNKDA
+439 YQGHFNNNAK
-448 SDFDFTTNAIGHQ
+448 DFDFSTNATGYQ
-461 NLNRS
+461 NLNQS
-466 PYNHYWS
+466 EYSYYWPYNYS
-473 YNHYFNLT
+473 FNLT
-481 WKNGVAFYSNNASG
+481 WDNGVAFYSNNASG

-504 TYGFSELVDTT
+504 TYGYSPTVNTIQDTH
-515 QNTAPATMT
+515 ADYPVMT
-524 FQTTGVL
+524 FQQPGTL
-531 EEIEDSVVLNTLSQS
+531 EETEDSMPITTLTES
-546 GEDRGE
+546 GEDRSE

-838 FFPLENWNPQP
+838 FFPLENWNAQP

-1083 NPQPKDETYTIGDF
+1083 NPQP
-1097 VWRDEGHNGVQNDG
+1097 
-1111 EHGLE
+1111 
-1116 GVLVTLKTA
+1116 
-1125 DGVVLNTTTSDANGH
+1125 
-1140 YQFTNVQKGKYIVE
+1140 
-1154 FTTPEGYE
+1154 
-1162 PTSKHTTANT
+1162 
-1172 EKDSDGLIANI
+1172 
-1183 DVTQD
+1183 
-1188 DMSIDAG
+1188 
-1195 FFPLENW
+1195 
-1202 NPQPEPKNPDDKE
+1202 
-1215 KPAPEQPDVPQP
+1215 

-1280 APEQPDAPQPKPM
+1280 APEQPDAPQPEPM

-1322 DEALPQ
+1322 DEALPK

>member
-38 EVSAT
+38 EVSTT
-43 TQEHNVETEQTKTE
+43 TQEQNAEKEQTKTE

-71 SAPIAENMQKTTS
+71 SAPTAENMQETTS

-94 ASDSTQ
+94 TTESTQ

-113 KDSEIAQPVSEVNK
+113 KDSEIVQPVSQIDK
-127 PVTQTAPVQAPT
+127 SVTQTAAPVAEPS
-139 TATEH
+139 TANKQT
-144 KSPRQAQELTAPMDT
+144 SPRQVQELTAPMDT

-176 ETSSITGHQNNDK
+176 EKSSITGHQNNDK
-189 TYRQSNTVNPHKAER
+189 TYHQSNTVNPHKAER
-204 VTLNYDWSFENGIKA
+204 VTLNYDWSFENSIKE

-233 NGISTVKKVPNIVD
+233 NGISTTKKVPNILDVQD
-247 TQNND
+247 SD
-252 TVIAY
+252 KVIAY

-461 NLNRS
+461 NLNSS
-466 PYNHYWS
+466 PYNYYWS

-481 WKNGVAFYSNNASG
+481 WKNGVAFYSNKANG

-504 TYGFSELVDTT
+504 TYGYSPTVNTIQDTH
-515 QNTAPATMT
+515 ADYPVMT
-524 FQTTGVL
+524 FQQPGTL
-531 EEIEDSVVLNTLSQS
+531 EETEDSMPITTLTES

-552 NTSPIIETTEDSQPV
+552 NTSSIIETTEDSQPV

-1083 NPQPKDETYTIGDF
+1083 NPQP
-1097 VWRDEGHNGVQNDG
+1097 
-1111 EHGLE
+1111 
-1116 GVLVTLKTA
+1116 
-1125 DGVVLNTTTSDANGH
+1125 
-1140 YQFTNVQKGKYIVE
+1140 
-1154 FTTPEGYE
+1154 
-1162 PTSKHTTANT
+1162 
-1172 EKDSDGLIANI
+1172 
-1183 DVTQD
+1183 
-1188 DMSIDAG
+1188 
-1195 FFPLENW
+1195 
-1202 NPQPEPKNPDDKE
+1202 EPKNPDDKE
-1215 KPAPEQPDVPQP
+1215 KPGPEQPDVPQP
-1227 EPKNPDDKEKPAP
+1227 EPKNPDDKEKPGPEQPDVPQPEPKNPDDREKPAP

-1280 APEQPDAPQPKPM
+1280 GPEQPDVPQPKPM

-1322 DEALPQ
+1322 DEALPK

>member
-38 EVSAT
+38 EVSTT
-43 TQEHNVETEQTKTE
+43 TQEQNAEKEQTKTE

-71 SAPIAENMQKTTS
+71 SAPTAENMQETTS

-127 PVTQTAPVQAPT
+127 PVTQTAPVQTPT

-144 KSPRQAQELTAPMDT
+144 KSPRQVQEVTSPEDT

-252 TVIAY
+252 TVIAF
-257 GEVKDK
+257 GEINEQ
-263 NRIRYRFTDYVSD
+263 NRVRYRFTDYVNQ
-276 KENVVGKLSLNLFIN
+276 KENLKGKLALNLFIK
-291 PAKVQNRGNIN
+291 PDKVQTAGNIT
-302 VSSTLGSIK
+302 VSSKLGNQVTSQN
-311 TEETFNIE
+311 FNIQ
-319 YIDGVKNNEGVTLNG
+319 YIDGVKNRAGVTLNG
-334 RLDDLS
+334 RIDTLS
-340 KADQSFTHYT
+340 KTDQTFTHFA
-350 TFKPSQNE
+350 TFKPNNNALTSVTITGKVKNGALQNG
-358 LTNVSL
+358 
-364 KGTVTTGAIENG
+364 K
-376 IAGEVK
+376 AGEVK
-382 IYEFIG
+382 VYEFIG
-388 SGELPESVYANVN
+388 SGELPQSVYANVN
-401 DTSHFNDITSNLSN
+401 DTKQFNDITKSMK
-415 SIKSTSTGYEITFD
+415 SIKNNSNGYEITFD
-429 MKNKKPYVIV
+429 MNKDNHPYIIV
-439 YKGHYNKDA
+439 YQGHFNNNAK
-448 SDFDFTTNAIGHQ
+448 DFDFSTNATGYQ
-461 NLNRS
+461 NLNQS
-466 PYNHYWS
+466 EYSYYWPYNYS
-473 YNHYFNLT
+473 FNLT
-481 WKNGVAFYSNNASG
+481 WDNGVAFYSNNASG

-504 TYGFSELVDTT
+504 TYGYSPTVNTIQDTH
-515 QNTAPATMT
+515 ADYPVMT
-524 FQTTGVL
+524 FQQPGTL
-531 EEIEDSVVLNTLSQS
+531 EETEDSMPITTLTES
-546 GEDRGE
+546 GEDRSE

-1083 NPQPKDETYTIGDF
+1083 NPQP
-1097 VWRDEGHNGVQNDG
+1097 
-1111 EHGLE
+1111 
-1116 GVLVTLKTA
+1116 
-1125 DGVVLNTTTSDANGH
+1125 
-1140 YQFTNVQKGKYIVE
+1140 
-1154 FTTPEGYE
+1154 
-1162 PTSKHTTANT
+1162 
-1172 EKDSDGLIANI
+1172 
-1183 DVTQD
+1183 
-1188 DMSIDAG
+1188 
-1195 FFPLENW
+1195 
-1202 NPQPEPKNPDDKE
+1202 EPKNPDDKE
-1215 KPAPEQPDVPQP
+1215 KPGPEQPDVPQP
-1227 EPKNPDDKEKPAP
+1227 EPKNPDDREKPAP

-1280 APEQPDAPQPKPM
+1280 GPEQPDVPQPKPM

-1322 DEALPQ
+1322 DEALPK

>member
-1 MITNKNIYSIRKH
+1 KKVITNKNIYSIRKH

-38 EVSAT
+38 EVSTT
-43 TQEHNVETEQTKTE
+43 TQEQNAEKEQAKTE
-57 GELTTEVAQQAVSE
+57 GELTTEAAQQTAVE
-71 SAPIAENMQKTTS
+71 SIPASENMQERTL
-84 VASENAKEVT
+84 VASENGKEVT
-94 ASDSTQ
+94 TTESTQ

-105 EAKDTATM
+105 ETKDTVTM

-127 PVTQTAPVQAPT
+127 PVTQTAPVQTPT
-139 TATEH
+139 TATEQ
-144 KSPRQAQELTAPMDT
+144 KSTRQAQEDTAPMGM
-159 KVINVENGTDVT
+159 KEVNVENGTDVT

-176 ETSSITGHQNNDK
+176 ENSSITGHQNNDR
-189 TYRQSNTVNPHKAER
+189 TYRQPDTVNPHKAER
-204 VTLNYDWSFENGIKA
+204 VTLNYDWSFDKDIKND
-219 GDYFDFQLSDNVDT
+219 DYFEFQLSDNVDT

-252 TVIAY
+252 TVIAF
-257 GEVKDK
+257 GEINEQ
-263 NRIRYRFTDYVSD
+263 NRVRYRFTDYVNQ
-276 KENVVGKLSLNLFIN
+276 KENLKGKLALNLFIK
-291 PAKVQNRGNIN
+291 PDKVQTAGNIT
-302 VSSTLGSIK
+302 VSSKLGNQVTSQN
-311 TEETFNIE
+311 FNIQ
-319 YIDGVKNNEGVTLNG
+319 YIDGVKNRAGVTLNG
-334 RLDDLS
+334 RIDTLS
-340 KADQSFTHYT
+340 KTDQTFTHFA
-350 TFKPSQNE
+350 TFKPNNNALTSVTITGKVKNGALQNG
-358 LTNVSL
+358 
-364 KGTVTTGAIENG
+364 K
-376 IAGEVK
+376 AGEVK
-382 IYEFIG
+382 VYEFIG
-388 SGELPESVYANVN
+388 SGELPQSVYANVN
-401 DTSHFNDITSNLSN
+401 DTKQFNDITKSMK
-415 SIKSTSTGYEITFD
+415 SIKNNSNGYEITFD
-429 MKNKKPYVIV
+429 MNKDNHPYIIV
-439 YKGHYNKDA
+439 YQGHFNNNAK
-448 SDFDFTTNAIGHQ
+448 DFDFSTNATGYQ
-461 NLNRS
+461 NLNQS
-466 PYNHYWS
+466 GYSYYWPYNYS
-473 YNHYFNLT
+473 FNLT
-481 WKNGVAFYSNNASG
+481 WDNGVAFYSNNASG
-495 EGNDKPVPP
+495 EGNDKPVSP
-504 TYGFSELVDTT
+504 TYGYSPSVNTIQDTH
-515 QNTAPATMT
+515 ADYPVMT
-524 FQTTGVL
+524 FQQPGTL
-531 EEIEDSVVLNTLSQS
+531 EETEDSMPITTLTES

-626 TEEDT
+626 TKEDT

-637 GLLIEFDDEMN
+637 SLLIEFDDEMN

-968 KDETYTIGDFVWRD
+968 
-982 EDHNGVQNDGEHGL
+982 
-996 EGVLVTLK
+996 
-1004 TADGVVLNTTTSD
+1004 
-1017 ANGHYQFTNV
+1017 
-1027 QKGKYIVE
+1027 
-1035 FTTPEGYEATSKHT
+1035 
-1049 TANTEK
+1049 
-1055 DSDGLIANIDVTQD
+1055 
-1069 DMSIDAGFFPLENW
+1069 
-1083 NPQPKDETYTIGDF
+1083 
-1097 VWRDEGHNGVQNDG
+1097 
-1111 EHGLE
+1111 
-1116 GVLVTLKTA
+1116 
-1125 DGVVLNTTTSDANGH
+1125 
-1140 YQFTNVQKGKYIVE
+1140 
-1154 FTTPEGYE
+1154 
-1162 PTSKHTTANT
+1162 
-1172 EKDSDGLIANI
+1172 
-1183 DVTQD
+1183 
-1188 DMSIDAG
+1188 
-1195 FFPLENW
+1195 
-1202 NPQPEPKNPDDKE
+1202 EPKNPDDKE

-1227 EPKNPDDKEKPAP
+1227 EPKNPDDREKPAP

-1280 APEQPDAPQPKPM
+1280 APEQPDAPQPEPM

-1315 DKSTSQT
+1315 DKSTPQT
-1322 DEALPQ
+1322 DEALPK

>member
-43 TQEHNVETEQTKTE
+43 TREQNVETEQAKTE
-57 GELTTEVAQQAVSE
+57 RELTTKVAQQAVSE
-71 SAPIAENMQKTTS
+71 SAPIAENMQETTS
-84 VASENAKEVT
+84 VASENAKAVT

-127 PVTQTAPVQAPT
+127 PVTQTAPFQTPT

-144 KSPRQAQELTAPMDT
+144 KSPRQVQEVTSPVDT

-176 ETSSITGHQNNDK
+176 EKSSITGHQNNDK
-189 TYRQSNTVNPHKAER
+189 TYHQSNTVNPHKAER
-204 VTLNYDWSFENGIKA
+204 VTLNYDWSFENSIKE

-233 NGISTVKKVPNIVD
+233 NGISTTKKVPNILDVQD
-247 TQNND
+247 SD
-252 TVIAY
+252 KVIAY

-415 SIKSTSTGYEITFD
+415 SIKSTSTGYEITFN

-466 PYNHYWS
+466 PYNYYWS

-481 WKNGVAFYSNNASG
+481 WKNGVAFYSNKANG

-504 TYGFSELVDTT
+504 TYGYSPTVNTIQDTH
-515 QNTAPATMT
+515 ADYPVMT
-524 FQTTGVL
+524 FQQPGTL
-531 EEIEDSVVLNTLSQS
+531 EETEDSMPITTLTES

-552 NTSPIIETTEDSQPV
+552 NTSSIIETTEDSQPV

-968 KDETYTIGDFVWRD
+968 
-982 EDHNGVQNDGEHGL
+982 
-996 EGVLVTLK
+996 
-1004 TADGVVLNTTTSD
+1004 
-1017 ANGHYQFTNV
+1017 
-1027 QKGKYIVE
+1027 
-1035 FTTPEGYEATSKHT
+1035 
-1049 TANTEK
+1049 
-1055 DSDGLIANIDVTQD
+1055 
-1069 DMSIDAGFFPLENW
+1069 
-1083 NPQPKDETYTIGDF
+1083 
-1097 VWRDEGHNGVQNDG
+1097 
-1111 EHGLE
+1111 
-1116 GVLVTLKTA
+1116 
-1125 DGVVLNTTTSDANGH
+1125 
-1140 YQFTNVQKGKYIVE
+1140 
-1154 FTTPEGYE
+1154 
-1162 PTSKHTTANT
+1162 
-1172 EKDSDGLIANI
+1172 
-1183 DVTQD
+1183 
-1188 DMSIDAG
+1188 
-1195 FFPLENW
+1195 
-1202 NPQPEPKNPDDKE
+1202 EPKNPDDRE

-1227 EPKNPDDKEKPAP
+1227 EPKNPDDREKPAP

-1280 APEQPDAPQPKPM
+1280 APEQPDVPQPKPM

-1322 DEALPQ
+1322 DEALPK

>member
-38 EVSAT
+38 EVSTT
-43 TQEHNVETEQTKTE
+43 TQEQNAEKEQTKTE
-57 GELTTEVAQQAVSE
+57 GELTTEAAQQTAVE
-71 SAPIAENMQKTTS
+71 SIPASENMQERTL
-84 VASENAKEVT
+84 VASENGKEVT
-94 ASDSTQ
+94 TTESTQ

-105 EAKDTATM
+105 ETKDIVTM
-113 KDSEIAQPVSEVNK
+113 KDSEIAQPVSHLDK
-127 PVTQTAPVQAPT
+127 PVTQTAPVQTPT
-139 TATEH
+139 TANKQT
-144 KSPRQAQELTAPMDT
+144 SPRQAQEDTAPMGM
-159 KVINVENGTDVT
+159 KEVNVENGTDVT

-176 ETSSITGHQNNDK
+176 ENSSITGHQNNDR
-189 TYRQSNTVNPHKAER
+189 TYRQPDTVNPHKAER
-204 VTLNYDWSFENGIKA
+204 VTLNYDWSFDKDIKND
-219 GDYFDFQLSDNVDT
+219 DYFEFQLSDNVDT

-252 TVIAY
+252 TVIAF
-257 GEVKDK
+257 GEINEQ
-263 NRIRYRFTDYVSD
+263 NRVRYRFTDYVNQ
-276 KENVVGKLSLNLFIN
+276 KENLKGKLALNLFIK
-291 PAKVQNRGNIN
+291 PDKVQTAGNIT
-302 VSSTLGSIK
+302 VSSKLGNQVTSQN
-311 TEETFNIE
+311 FNIQ
-319 YIDGVKNNEGVTLNG
+319 YIDGVKNRSGVTLNG
-334 RLDDLS
+334 RIDTLS
-340 KADQSFTHYT
+340 KTDQTFTHFA
-350 TFKPSQNE
+350 TFKPNNNALTSVTITGKVKNGALQNG
-358 LTNVSL
+358 
-364 KGTVTTGAIENG
+364 K
-376 IAGEVK
+376 AGEVK
-382 IYEFIG
+382 VYEFIG
-388 SGELPESVYANVN
+388 SGELPQSVYANVN
-401 DTSHFNDITSNLSN
+401 DTKQFNDITNSMK
-415 SIKSTSTGYEITFD
+415 SIKNNSNGYEITFD
-429 MKNKKPYVIV
+429 MNKDNHPYIIV
-439 YKGHYNKDA
+439 YQGHFNNNAK
-448 SDFDFTTNAIGHQ
+448 DFDFSTNATGYQ
-461 NLNRS
+461 NLNQS
-466 PYNHYWS
+466 EYSYYWPYNYS
-473 YNHYFNLT
+473 FNLT
-481 WKNGVAFYSNNASG
+481 WDNGVAFYSNNASG

-504 TYGFSELVDTT
+504 TYGYSPTVNTIQDTH
-515 QNTAPATMT
+515 ADYPVMT
-524 FQTTGVL
+524 FQQPGTL
-531 EEIEDSVVLNTLSQS
+531 EETEDSMPITTLTES
-546 GEDRGE
+546 GEDRSE

-595 GEQDTVHH
+595 GDQDTVHH

-618 TGAISDHT
+618 TGAISNHT

-968 KDETYTIGDFVWRD
+968 
-982 EDHNGVQNDGEHGL
+982 
-996 EGVLVTLK
+996 
-1004 TADGVVLNTTTSD
+1004 
-1017 ANGHYQFTNV
+1017 
-1027 QKGKYIVE
+1027 
-1035 FTTPEGYEATSKHT
+1035 
-1049 TANTEK
+1049 
-1055 DSDGLIANIDVTQD
+1055 
-1069 DMSIDAGFFPLENW
+1069 
-1083 NPQPKDETYTIGDF
+1083 
-1097 VWRDEGHNGVQNDG
+1097 
-1111 EHGLE
+1111 
-1116 GVLVTLKTA
+1116 
-1125 DGVVLNTTTSDANGH
+1125 
-1140 YQFTNVQKGKYIVE
+1140 
-1154 FTTPEGYE
+1154 
-1162 PTSKHTTANT
+1162 
-1172 EKDSDGLIANI
+1172 
-1183 DVTQD
+1183 
-1188 DMSIDAG
+1188 
-1195 FFPLENW
+1195 
-1202 NPQPEPKNPDDKE
+1202 EPKNPDDKE
-1215 KPAPEQPDVPQP
+1215 KPAPEQPDV
-1227 EPKNPDDKEKPAP
+1227 
-1240 EQPDVPQPEPK
+1240 
-1251 NPDDREK
+1251 
-1258 PAPEQPDVPQPEPKN
+1258 
-1273 PDDKEKP
+1273 
-1280 APEQPDAPQPKPM
+1280 PQPKPM

>member
-38 EVSAT
+38 EVSTT
-43 TQEHNVETEQTKTE
+43 TQEQNAEKEQAKTE
-57 GELTTEVAQQAVSE
+57 GELTTEAAQQTAVE
-71 SAPIAENMQKTTS
+71 SIPASENMQERTL
-84 VASENAKEVT
+84 VASENGKEVT
-94 ASDSTQ
+94 TTESTQ

-105 EAKDTATM
+105 ETKDTATM

-127 PVTQTAPVQAPT
+127 PVTQTAPVQTPT

-144 KSPRQAQELTAPMDT
+144 KSPRQVQEVTSPVDT

-204 VTLNYDWSFENGIKA
+204 VTLNYEWTFDKDIKND
-219 GDYFDFQLSDNVDT
+219 DYFEFQLSDNVDT

-252 TVIAY
+252 TVIAF
-257 GEVKDK
+257 GEINEQ
-263 NRIRYRFTDYVSD
+263 NRVRYRFTDYVSKKD
-276 KENVVGKLSLNLFIN
+276 NVKGNLSLNLFID
-291 PAKVQNRGNIN
+291 PSKVLNNGNTT
-302 VSSTLGSIK
+302 VSSILNGTK
-311 TEETFNIE
+311 TESTFNIE
-319 YIDGVKNNEGVTLNG
+319 YIDGIHNAAGVTLNG
-334 RLDDLS
+334 RLDELS
-340 KADQSFTHYT
+340 KANQTFTHFA
-350 TFKPSQNE
+350 TFKPKHNKLSSVTIKGKVKNGVLQNS
-358 LTNVSL
+358 N
-364 KGTVTTGAIENG
+364 N
-376 IAGEVK
+376 GEVK
-382 IYEFIG
+382 VYEFIG
-388 SGELPESVYANVN
+388 NGELPQSVYANVN
-401 DTSHFNDITSNLSN
+401 DTNQFKDITTSMNSKKSNG
-415 SIKSTSTGYEITFD
+415 TGYEITFD
-429 MKNKKPYVIV
+429 TMNDKPYVIL
-439 YKGHYNKDA
+439 YKGYFDSNSK
-448 SDFDFTTNAIGHQ
+448 DFDFTTNATGYQ
-461 NLNRS
+461 NLNQS
-466 PYNHYWS
+466 SYYYWP

-481 WKNGVAFYSNNASG
+481 WDNGVAFYSNNASG

-738 DFVWRDEDHNGVQN
+738 NFVWRDEDHNGVQN

-1083 NPQPKDETYTIGDF
+1083 NPQP
-1097 VWRDEGHNGVQNDG
+1097 
-1111 EHGLE
+1111 
-1116 GVLVTLKTA
+1116 
-1125 DGVVLNTTTSDANGH
+1125 
-1140 YQFTNVQKGKYIVE
+1140 
-1154 FTTPEGYE
+1154 
-1162 PTSKHTTANT
+1162 
-1172 EKDSDGLIANI
+1172 
-1183 DVTQD
+1183 
-1188 DMSIDAG
+1188 
-1195 FFPLENW
+1195 
-1202 NPQPEPKNPDDKE
+1202 EPKNPDDKE

-1227 EPKNPDDKEKPAP
+1227 EPKNPDDREKPAP

-1322 DEALPQ
+1322 DEALPK

>member
-38 EVSAT
+38 EVSTT
-43 TQEHNVETEQTKTE
+43 TQEQNAEKEQTKTE

-71 SAPIAENMQKTTS
+71 SAPTAENMQETTS

-94 ASDSTQ
+94 TTESTQ

-139 TATEH
+139 TANKQT
-144 KSPRQAQELTAPMDT
+144 SPRQVQEVTAPMDT

-176 ETSSITGHQNNDK
+176 EKSSITGHQNKDK
-189 TYRQSNTVNPHKAER
+189 TYHQSNTVNPHKAER
-204 VTLNYDWSFENGIKA
+204 VTLNYEWTFDKDIKND
-219 GDYFDFQLSDNVDT
+219 DYFEFQLSDNVDT

-252 TVIAY
+252 TVIAF
-257 GEVKDK
+257 GEINEQ
-263 NRIRYRFTDYVSD
+263 NRVRYRFTDYVSKKD
-276 KENVVGKLSLNLFIN
+276 NVKGNLSLNLFID
-291 PAKVQNRGNIN
+291 PSKVLNNGNTT
-302 VSSTLGSIK
+302 VSSILNGTK
-311 TEETFNIE
+311 TESTFNIE
-319 YIDGVKNNEGVTLNG
+319 YIDGIHNAAGVTLNG
-334 RLDDLS
+334 RLDELS
-340 KADQSFTHYT
+340 KANQTFTHFA
-350 TFKPSQNE
+350 TFKPKHNKLSSVTIKGKVKNGVLQNS
-358 LTNVSL
+358 N
-364 KGTVTTGAIENG
+364 N
-376 IAGEVK
+376 GEVK
-382 IYEFIG
+382 VYEFIG
-388 SGELPESVYANVN
+388 NGELPQSVYANVN
-401 DTSHFNDITSNLSN
+401 DTNQFKDITTSMNSKKSNG
-415 SIKSTSTGYEITFD
+415 TGYEITFD
-429 MKNKKPYVIV
+429 TMNDKPYVIL
-439 YKGHYNKDA
+439 YKGYFDSNSK
-448 SDFDFTTNAIGHQ
+448 DFDFTTNATGYQ
-461 NLNRS
+461 NLNQS
-466 PYNHYWS
+466 SYYYWP

-481 WKNGVAFYSNNASG
+481 WDNGVAFYSNNASG

-752 DGEHGLEGVLVTL
+752 DGEHDLEGVLVTL

-1035 FTTPEGYEATSKHT
+1035 FTTPEGYE
-1049 TANTEK
+1049 
-1055 DSDGLIANIDVTQD
+1055 
-1069 DMSIDAGFFPLENW
+1069 
-1083 NPQPKDETYTIGDF
+1083 
-1097 VWRDEGHNGVQNDG
+1097 
-1111 EHGLE
+1111 
-1116 GVLVTLKTA
+1116 
-1125 DGVVLNTTTSDANGH
+1125 
-1140 YQFTNVQKGKYIVE
+1140 
-1154 FTTPEGYE
+1154 

-1188 DMSIDAG
+1188 D
-1195 FFPLENW
+1195 
-1202 NPQPEPKNPDDKE
+1202 
-1215 KPAPEQPDVPQP
+1215 
-1227 EPKNPDDKEKPAP
+1227 
-1240 EQPDVPQPEPK
+1240 
-1251 NPDDREK
+1251 
-1258 PAPEQPDVPQPEPKN
+1258 
-1273 PDDKEKP
+1273 
-1280 APEQPDAPQPKPM
+1280 
-1293 LPGEKVKPKPTHPG
+1293 
-1307 EAMQTTPQ
+1307 
-1315 DKSTSQT
+1315 
-1322 DEALPQ
+1322 
-1328 TGESSSQSSAL
+1328 
-1339 IFGGL
+1339 
-1344 LSLLGLGLLRRS
+1344 
-1356 SKQNRSSMK
+1356 

>member
-43 TQEHNVETEQTKTE
+43 TREQNVETEQAKTE
-57 GELTTEVAQQAVSE
+57 RELTTEVAQQAVSE
-71 SAPIAENMQKTTS
+71 SAPIAETMQETTS
-84 VASENAKEVT
+84 VASENAKAVT

-113 KDSEIAQPVSEVNK
+113 KDSEIAQPVSHLDK
-127 PVTQTAPVQAPT
+127 PVTQTAPVQTPT

-144 KSPRQAQELTAPMDT
+144 KSPRQVQELTSPVDT

-176 ETSSITGHQNNDK
+176 ETSSITGHQNKDK
-189 TYRQSNTVNPHKAER
+189 TYHQSNTVNPHKAER
-204 VTLNYDWSFENGIKA
+204 VTLNYEWTFDKDIKND
-219 GDYFDFQLSDNVDT
+219 DYFEFQLSDNVDT

-252 TVIAY
+252 TVIAF
-257 GEVKDK
+257 GEINEQ
-263 NRIRYRFTDYVSD
+263 NRVRYRFTDYVSKKD
-276 KENVVGKLSLNLFIN
+276 NVKGNLSLNLFID
-291 PAKVQNRGNIN
+291 PSKVLNNGNTT
-302 VSSTLGSIK
+302 VSSILNGTK
-311 TEETFNIE
+311 TESTFNIE
-319 YIDGVKNNEGVTLNG
+319 YIDGIHNAAGVTLNG
-334 RLDDLS
+334 RLDELS
-340 KADQSFTHYT
+340 KANQTFTHFA
-350 TFKPSQNE
+350 TFKPKHNKLSSVTIKGKVKNGVLQNS
-358 LTNVSL
+358 N
-364 KGTVTTGAIENG
+364 N
-376 IAGEVK
+376 GEVK
-382 IYEFIG
+382 VYEFIG
-388 SGELPESVYANVN
+388 NGELPQSVYANVN
-401 DTSHFNDITSNLSN
+401 DTNQFKDITTSMNSKKSNG
-415 SIKSTSTGYEITFD
+415 TGYEITFD
-429 MKNKKPYVIV
+429 MMNDKPYVIL
-439 YKGHYNKDA
+439 YKGYFDSNSK
-448 SDFDFTTNAIGHQ
+448 DFDFTTNATGYQ
-461 NLNRS
+461 NLNQS
-466 PYNHYWS
+466 SYYYWP

-481 WKNGVAFYSNNASG
+481 WDNGVAFYSNNASG

-546 GEDRGE
+546 GEDRSE

-1035 FTTPEGYEATSKHT
+1035 FTTPEGYE
-1049 TANTEK
+1049 
-1055 DSDGLIANIDVTQD
+1055 
-1069 DMSIDAGFFPLENW
+1069 
-1083 NPQPKDETYTIGDF
+1083 
-1097 VWRDEGHNGVQNDG
+1097 
-1111 EHGLE
+1111 
-1116 GVLVTLKTA
+1116 
-1125 DGVVLNTTTSDANGH
+1125 
-1140 YQFTNVQKGKYIVE
+1140 
-1154 FTTPEGYE
+1154 

-1227 EPKNPDDKEKPAP
+1227 EPKNPDDREKPAP

-1258 PAPEQPDVPQPEPKN
+1258 PAPEQPDV
-1273 PDDKEKP
+1273 
-1280 APEQPDAPQPKPM
+1280 PQPKPM

-1322 DEALPQ
+1322 DEVLPK

>member
-38 EVSAT
+38 EVSTT
-43 TQEHNVETEQTKTE
+43 TQEQNAEKEQTKTE
-57 GELTTEVAQQAVSE
+57 GELTTEAAQQTAVE
-71 SAPIAENMQKTTS
+71 SIPASENMQERTL
-84 VASENAKEVT
+84 VASENGKEVT
-94 ASDSTQ
+94 TTESTQ

-105 EAKDTATM
+105 ETKDIVTM
-113 KDSEIAQPVSEVNK
+113 KDSEIAQPVSRLDK
-127 PVTQTAPVQAPT
+127 SVTQTAAPVAEPS
-139 TATEH
+139 TANKQT
-144 KSPRQAQELTAPMDT
+144 SPRQVQELTAPMDT

-176 ETSSITGHQNNDK
+176 EKSSITGHQNNDK
-189 TYRQSNTVNPHKAER
+189 TYHQSNTVNPHKAER

-233 NGISTVKKVPNIVD
+233 NGISTIKKVPHIMD
-247 TQNND
+247 SQNSEQI
-252 TVIAY
+252 IAY
-257 GEVKDK
+257 GEINEN
-263 NRIRYRFTDYVSD
+263 NRVRYRFMDYVNQ
-276 KENVVGKLSLNLFIN
+276 KENLKGKLALNLFIK
-291 PAKVQNRGNIN
+291 PDKVQTAGNIT
-302 VSSTLGSIK
+302 VSSKLGNQVTSQN
-311 TEETFNIE
+311 FNIQ
-319 YIDGVKNNEGVTLNG
+319 YIDGVKSASGITLNG
-334 RLDDLS
+334 RLDELS
-340 KADQSFTHYT
+340 KADQSFTHYA
-350 TFKPSQNE
+350 TFNPNNNK
-358 LTNVSL
+358 LTSVSIV
-364 KGTVTTGAIENG
+364 GTVING
-376 IAGEVK
+376 SRQNGNPGEVK
-382 IYEFIG
+382 VYEFIG
-388 SGELPESVYANVN
+388 SGNLPQSVYANIN
-401 DTSHFNDITSNLSN
+401 DTQQFNDITSKVSISN
-415 SIKSTSTGYEITFD
+415 NKSVGYQINFD
-429 MKNKKPYVIV
+429 MEGKHSYVIV
-439 YKGHYNKDA
+439 YKGHYDSNAKDF
-448 SDFDFTTNAIGHQ
+448 SFRTNATGYQNINQPTGHLYFGYG
-461 NLNRS
+461 NS
-466 PYNHYWS
+466 
-473 YNHYFNLT
+473 FNLT
-481 WKNGVAFYSNNASG
+481 WDNGVAFYSNNASG

-504 TYGFSELVDTT
+504 TYGYSPTVNTIQDTH
-515 QNTAPATMT
+515 ADYPVMT
-524 FQTTGVL
+524 FQQPGTL
-531 EEIEDSVVLNTLSQS
+531 EETEDSMPITTLTES
-546 GEDRGE
+546 GEDRSE

-626 TEEDT
+626 TKEDT

-637 GLLIEFDDEMN
+637 SLLIEFDDEMN

-849 KDETY
+849 
-854 TIGDFVWRDEDH
+854 
-866 NGVQNDGEHGLEGV
+866 
-880 LVTLKTADGV
+880 
-890 VLNTTTS
+890 
-897 DANGHYQFTN
+897 
-907 VQKGKYIVEFTTP
+907 
-920 EGYEATSKHTTAN
+920 
-933 TEKDSDGLI
+933 
-942 ANIDVTQD
+942 
-950 DMSIDAGF
+950 
-958 FPLENWNPQP
+958 
-968 KDETYTIGDFVWRD
+968 
-982 EDHNGVQNDGEHGL
+982 
-996 EGVLVTLK
+996 
-1004 TADGVVLNTTTSD
+1004 
-1017 ANGHYQFTNV
+1017 
-1027 QKGKYIVE
+1027 
-1035 FTTPEGYEATSKHT
+1035 
-1049 TANTEK
+1049 
-1055 DSDGLIANIDVTQD
+1055 
-1069 DMSIDAGFFPLENW
+1069 
-1083 NPQPKDETYTIGDF
+1083 
-1097 VWRDEGHNGVQNDG
+1097 
-1111 EHGLE
+1111 
-1116 GVLVTLKTA
+1116 
-1125 DGVVLNTTTSDANGH
+1125 
-1140 YQFTNVQKGKYIVE
+1140 
-1154 FTTPEGYE
+1154 
-1162 PTSKHTTANT
+1162 
-1172 EKDSDGLIANI
+1172 
-1183 DVTQD
+1183 
-1188 DMSIDAG
+1188 
-1195 FFPLENW
+1195 
-1202 NPQPEPKNPDDKE
+1202 EPKNPDDR
-1215 KPAPEQPDVPQP
+1215 
-1227 EPKNPDDKEKPAP
+1227 EKPAP

-1280 APEQPDAPQPKPM
+1280 APEQPDVPQPEPKNPDDKEKPAPEQPDVPQPEPM

>member
-38 EVSAT
+38 EVSTT
-43 TQEHNVETEQTKTE
+43 TQEQNAEKEQTKTE
-57 GELTTEVAQQAVSE
+57 GELTTEAAQQTAVE
-71 SAPIAENMQKTTS
+71 SIPASENMQERTS
-84 VASENAKEVT
+84 VASENAKAIT
-94 ASDSTQ
+94 APDSTQ

-738 DFVWRDEDHNGVQN
+738 NFVWRDEDHNGVQN

-1083 NPQPKDETYTIGDF
+1083 NPQP
-1097 VWRDEGHNGVQNDG
+1097 
-1111 EHGLE
+1111 
-1116 GVLVTLKTA
+1116 
-1125 DGVVLNTTTSDANGH
+1125 
-1140 YQFTNVQKGKYIVE
+1140 
-1154 FTTPEGYE
+1154 
-1162 PTSKHTTANT
+1162 
-1172 EKDSDGLIANI
+1172 
-1183 DVTQD
+1183 
-1188 DMSIDAG
+1188 
-1195 FFPLENW
+1195 
-1202 NPQPEPKNPDDKE
+1202 
-1215 KPAPEQPDVPQP
+1215 

-1273 PDDKEKP
+1273 PDDREKPAPEQPDVPQPEPKNPDDREKPAPEQPDVPQPEPKNPDDREKP

-1322 DEALPQ
+1322 DEALPK

>member
-38 EVSAT
+38 EVSTT
-43 TQEHNVETEQTKTE
+43 TQEQNAEKEQTKTE
-57 GELTTEVAQQAVSE
+57 GELTTEAAQQTAVE
-71 SAPIAENMQKTTS
+71 SIPASENMQERTL
-84 VASENAKEVT
+84 VASENGKEVT
-94 ASDSTQ
+94 TTESTQ

-105 EAKDTATM
+105 ETKDIVTM

-176 ETSSITGHQNNDK
+176 ETSSITSHQNNDK

-257 GEVKDK
+257 GEINEQ
-263 NRIRYRFTDYVSD
+263 NRVRYRFTDYVSKKD
-276 KENVVGKLSLNLFIN
+276 NVKGKLALNLFIK
-291 PAKVQNRGNIN
+291 PDKVQTAGNIT
-302 VSSTLGSIK
+302 VSSKLGNQVTSQN
-311 TEETFNIE
+311 FNIQ
-319 YIDGVKNNEGVTLNG
+319 YIDGVKNRAGVTLNG
-334 RLDDLS
+334 RIDTLS
-340 KADQSFTHYT
+340 KTDQTFTHFA
-350 TFKPSQNE
+350 TFKPNNNALTSVTITGKVKNGALQNG
-358 LTNVSL
+358 
-364 KGTVTTGAIENG
+364 K
-376 IAGEVK
+376 AGEVK
-382 IYEFIG
+382 VYEFIG
-388 SGELPESVYANVN
+388 SGELPQSVYANVN
-401 DTSHFNDITSNLSN
+401 DTKQFNDITKSMKSIINNSN
-415 SIKSTSTGYEITFD
+415 GYEITFD
-429 MKNKKPYVIV
+429 MNKDNHPYIIV
-439 YKGHYNKDA
+439 YQGHFNNNAK
-448 SDFDFTTNAIGHQ
+448 DFDFSTNATGYQ
-461 NLNRS
+461 NLNQS
-466 PYNHYWS
+466 EYSYYWPYNYS
-473 YNHYFNLT
+473 FNLT
-481 WKNGVAFYSNNASG
+481 WDNGVAFYSNNASG

-504 TYGFSELVDTT
+504 TYGYSPTVNTIQDTH
-515 QNTAPATMT
+515 ADYPVMT
-524 FQTTGVL
+524 FQQPGTL
-531 EEIEDSVVLNTLSQS
+531 EETEDSMPITTLTES
-546 GEDRGE
+546 GEDRSE

-838 FFPLENWNPQP
+838 FFPLENWNAQP

-968 KDETYTIGDFVWRD
+968 
-982 EDHNGVQNDGEHGL
+982 
-996 EGVLVTLK
+996 
-1004 TADGVVLNTTTSD
+1004 
-1017 ANGHYQFTNV
+1017 
-1027 QKGKYIVE
+1027 
-1035 FTTPEGYEATSKHT
+1035 
-1049 TANTEK
+1049 
-1055 DSDGLIANIDVTQD
+1055 
-1069 DMSIDAGFFPLENW
+1069 
-1083 NPQPKDETYTIGDF
+1083 
-1097 VWRDEGHNGVQNDG
+1097 
-1111 EHGLE
+1111 
-1116 GVLVTLKTA
+1116 
-1125 DGVVLNTTTSDANGH
+1125 
-1140 YQFTNVQKGKYIVE
+1140 
-1154 FTTPEGYE
+1154 
-1162 PTSKHTTANT
+1162 
-1172 EKDSDGLIANI
+1172 
-1183 DVTQD
+1183 
-1188 DMSIDAG
+1188 
-1195 FFPLENW
+1195 
-1202 NPQPEPKNPDDKE
+1202 EPKNPDDKE

-1227 EPKNPDDKEKPAP
+1227 EPKNPDDREKPAP

-1280 APEQPDAPQPKPM
+1280 APEQPDAPQPEPM

-1315 DKSTSQT
+1315 DKSTPQT
-1322 DEALPQ
+1322 DEALPK

>member
-38 EVSAT
+38 EVSTT
-43 TQEHNVETEQTKTE
+43 TQEQNAEKEQTKTE
-57 GELTTEVAQQAVSE
+57 GELTTEAAQQTAVE
-71 SAPIAENMQKTTS
+71 SIPASENMQERTL
-84 VASENAKEVT
+84 VASENGKEVT
-94 ASDSTQ
+94 TTESTQ

-105 EAKDTATM
+105 ETKDTVTM
-113 KDSEIAQPVSEVNK
+113 KATEIVQPVSQIDK
-127 PVTQTAPVQAPT
+127 SVTQTAAPVAEPS
-139 TATEH
+139 TANKQT
-144 KSPRQAQELTAPMDT
+144 SPRQVQELTAPMDT

-176 ETSSITGHQNNDK
+176 EKSSITGHQNKDK
-189 TYRQSNTVNPHKAER
+189 TYHQSNTVNPHKAER
-204 VTLNYDWSFENGIKA
+204 VTLNYEWTFDKDIKND
-219 GDYFDFQLSDNVDT
+219 DYFEFQLSDNVDT

-252 TVIAY
+252 TVIAF
-257 GEVKDK
+257 GEINEQ
-263 NRIRYRFTDYVSD
+263 NRVRYRFTDYVSKKD
-276 KENVVGKLSLNLFIN
+276 NVKGNLSLNLFID
-291 PAKVQNRGNIN
+291 PSKVLNNGNTT
-302 VSSTLGSIK
+302 VSSILNGTK
-311 TEETFNIE
+311 TESTFNIE
-319 YIDGVKNNEGVTLNG
+319 YIDGIHNAAGVTLNG
-334 RLDDLS
+334 RLDELS
-340 KADQSFTHYT
+340 KANQTFTHFA
-350 TFKPSQNE
+350 TFKPKHNKLSSVTIKGKVKNGVLQNS
-358 LTNVSL
+358 N
-364 KGTVTTGAIENG
+364 N
-376 IAGEVK
+376 GEVK
-382 IYEFIG
+382 VYEFIG
-388 SGELPESVYANVN
+388 NGELPQSVYANVN
-401 DTSHFNDITSNLSN
+401 DTNQFKDITTSMNSKKSNG
-415 SIKSTSTGYEITFD
+415 TGYEITFD
-429 MKNKKPYVIV
+429 MMNDKPYVIL
-439 YKGHYNKDA
+439 YKGYFDSNSK
-448 SDFDFTTNAIGHQ
+448 DFDFTTNATGYQ
-461 NLNRS
+461 NLNQS
-466 PYNHYWS
+466 SYYYWP

-481 WKNGVAFYSNNASG
+481 WDNGVAFYSNNASG

-531 EEIEDSVVLNTLSQS
+531 EEIEDSVVLNTISQS

-738 DFVWRDEDHNGVQN
+738 NFVWRDEDHNGVQN

-968 KDETYTIGDFVWRD
+968 
-982 EDHNGVQNDGEHGL
+982 
-996 EGVLVTLK
+996 
-1004 TADGVVLNTTTSD
+1004 
-1017 ANGHYQFTNV
+1017 
-1027 QKGKYIVE
+1027 
-1035 FTTPEGYEATSKHT
+1035 
-1049 TANTEK
+1049 
-1055 DSDGLIANIDVTQD
+1055 
-1069 DMSIDAGFFPLENW
+1069 
-1083 NPQPKDETYTIGDF
+1083 
-1097 VWRDEGHNGVQNDG
+1097 
-1111 EHGLE
+1111 
-1116 GVLVTLKTA
+1116 
-1125 DGVVLNTTTSDANGH
+1125 
-1140 YQFTNVQKGKYIVE
+1140 
-1154 FTTPEGYE
+1154 
-1162 PTSKHTTANT
+1162 
-1172 EKDSDGLIANI
+1172 
-1183 DVTQD
+1183 
-1188 DMSIDAG
+1188 
-1195 FFPLENW
+1195 
-1202 NPQPEPKNPDDKE
+1202 EPKNPDDKE
-1215 KPAPEQPDVPQP
+1215 KPG
-1227 EPKNPDDKEKPAP
+1227 P

-1280 APEQPDAPQPKPM
+1280 GPEQPDAPQPKPM

-1322 DEALPQ
+1322 DEALPK

>member
-38 EVSAT
+38 EVSTT
-43 TQEHNVETEQTKTE
+43 TQEQNAEKEQAKTE
-57 GELTTEVAQQAVSE
+57 GELTTEAAQQTAVE
-71 SAPIAENMQKTTS
+71 SIPASENMQERTL
-84 VASENAKEVT
+84 VASENGKEVT
-94 ASDSTQ
+94 TTESTQ

-105 EAKDTATM
+105 ETKDTVTM

-127 PVTQTAPVQAPT
+127 PVTQTAPVQTPT
-139 TATEH
+139 TATEQ
-144 KSPRQAQELTAPMDT
+144 KSTRQAQEDTAPMGM
-159 KVINVENGTDVT
+159 KEVNVENGTDVT

-176 ETSSITGHQNNDK
+176 ENSSITGHQNNDR
-189 TYRQSNTVNPHKAER
+189 TYRQPDTVNPHKAER
-204 VTLNYDWSFENGIKA
+204 VTLNYDWSFDKDIKND
-219 GDYFDFQLSDNVDT
+219 DYFEFQLSDNVDT

-252 TVIAY
+252 TVIAF
-257 GEVKDK
+257 GEINEQ
-263 NRIRYRFTDYVSD
+263 NRVRYRFTDYVNQ
-276 KENVVGKLSLNLFIN
+276 KENLKGKLALNLFIK
-291 PAKVQNRGNIN
+291 PDKVQTAGNIT
-302 VSSTLGSIK
+302 VSSKLGNQVTSQN
-311 TEETFNIE
+311 FNIQ
-319 YIDGVKNNEGVTLNG
+319 YIDGVKNRAGVTLNG
-334 RLDDLS
+334 RIDTLS
-340 KADQSFTHYT
+340 KTDQTFTHFA
-350 TFKPSQNE
+350 TFKPNNNALTSVTITGKVKNGALQNG
-358 LTNVSL
+358 
-364 KGTVTTGAIENG
+364 K
-376 IAGEVK
+376 AGEVK
-382 IYEFIG
+382 VYEFIG
-388 SGELPESVYANVN
+388 SGELPQSVYANVN
-401 DTSHFNDITSNLSN
+401 DTKQFNDITKSMK
-415 SIKSTSTGYEITFD
+415 SIKNNSNGYEITFD
-429 MKNKKPYVIV
+429 MNKDNHPYIIV
-439 YKGHYNKDA
+439 YQGHFNNNAK
-448 SDFDFTTNAIGHQ
+448 DFDFSTNATGYQ
-461 NLNRS
+461 NLNQS
-466 PYNHYWS
+466 GYSYYWPYNYS
-473 YNHYFNLT
+473 FNLT
-481 WKNGVAFYSNNASG
+481 WDNGVAFYSNNASG

-504 TYGFSELVDTT
+504 TYGYSPTVNTIQDTH
-515 QNTAPATMT
+515 ADYPVMT
-524 FQTTGVL
+524 FQQPGTL
-531 EEIEDSVVLNTLSQS
+531 EETEDSMPITTLTES

-609 DEDTTTGML
+609 DEDTTTGIL

-849 KDETY
+849 
-854 TIGDFVWRDEDH
+854 
-866 NGVQNDGEHGLEGV
+866 
-880 LVTLKTADGV
+880 
-890 VLNTTTS
+890 
-897 DANGHYQFTN
+897 
-907 VQKGKYIVEFTTP
+907 
-920 EGYEATSKHTTAN
+920 
-933 TEKDSDGLI
+933 
-942 ANIDVTQD
+942 
-950 DMSIDAGF
+950 
-958 FPLENWNPQP
+958 
-968 KDETYTIGDFVWRD
+968 
-982 EDHNGVQNDGEHGL
+982 
-996 EGVLVTLK
+996 
-1004 TADGVVLNTTTSD
+1004 
-1017 ANGHYQFTNV
+1017 
-1027 QKGKYIVE
+1027 
-1035 FTTPEGYEATSKHT
+1035 
-1049 TANTEK
+1049 
-1055 DSDGLIANIDVTQD
+1055 
-1069 DMSIDAGFFPLENW
+1069 
-1083 NPQPKDETYTIGDF
+1083 
-1097 VWRDEGHNGVQNDG
+1097 
-1111 EHGLE
+1111 
-1116 GVLVTLKTA
+1116 
-1125 DGVVLNTTTSDANGH
+1125 
-1140 YQFTNVQKGKYIVE
+1140 
-1154 FTTPEGYE
+1154 
-1162 PTSKHTTANT
+1162 
-1172 EKDSDGLIANI
+1172 
-1183 DVTQD
+1183 
-1188 DMSIDAG
+1188 
-1195 FFPLENW
+1195 
-1202 NPQPEPKNPDDKE
+1202 
-1215 KPAPEQPDVPQP
+1215 
-1227 EPKNPDDKEKPAP
+1227 
-1240 EQPDVPQPEPK
+1240 EPK

-1280 APEQPDAPQPKPM
+1280 APEQPDVPQPKPM

-1322 DEALPQ
+1322 NEALPE
-1328 TGESSSQSSAL
+1328 TGESTSQPSAL
-1339 IFGGL
+1339 LFGGL

>member
-38 EVSAT
+38 EVSTT
-43 TQEHNVETEQTKTE
+43 TQEQNAEKEQAKTE
-57 GELTTEVAQQAVSE
+57 GELTTEAAQQTAVE
-71 SAPIAENMQKTTS
+71 SIPVSENMQERTL
-84 VASENAKEVT
+84 VASENGKEVT
-94 ASDSTQ
+94 TTESTQ

-105 EAKDTATM
+105 ETKDTVTM

-127 PVTQTAPVQAPT
+127 PVTQTAPVQTPT
-139 TATEH
+139 TATEQ
-144 KSPRQAQELTAPMDT
+144 KSTRQAQEDTAPMGM
-159 KVINVENGTDVT
+159 KEVNVENGTDVT

-176 ETSSITGHQNNDK
+176 ENSSITGHQNNDR
-189 TYRQSNTVNPHKAER
+189 TYRQPDTVNPHKAER
-204 VTLNYDWSFENGIKA
+204 VTLNYDWSFDKDIKND
-219 GDYFDFQLSDNVDT
+219 DYFEFQLSDNVDT

-252 TVIAY
+252 TVIAF
-257 GEVKDK
+257 GEINEQ
-263 NRIRYRFTDYVSD
+263 NRVRYRFTDYVNQ
-276 KENVVGKLSLNLFIN
+276 KENLKGKLALNLFIK
-291 PAKVQNRGNIN
+291 PDKVQTAGNIT
-302 VSSTLGSIK
+302 VSSKLGNQVTSQN
-311 TEETFNIE
+311 FNIQ
-319 YIDGVKNNEGVTLNG
+319 YIDGVKNRAGVTLNG
-334 RLDDLS
+334 RIDTLS
-340 KADQSFTHYT
+340 KTDQTFTHFA
-350 TFKPSQNE
+350 TFKPNNNALTSVTITGKVKNGALQNG
-358 LTNVSL
+358 
-364 KGTVTTGAIENG
+364 K
-376 IAGEVK
+376 AGEVK
-382 IYEFIG
+382 VYEFIG
-388 SGELPESVYANVN
+388 SGELPQSVYANVN
-401 DTSHFNDITSNLSN
+401 DTKQFNDITKSMK
-415 SIKSTSTGYEITFD
+415 SIKNNSNGYEITFD
-429 MKNKKPYVIV
+429 MNKDNHPYIIV
-439 YKGHYNKDA
+439 YQGHFNNNAK
-448 SDFDFTTNAIGHQ
+448 DFDFSTNATGYQ
-461 NLNRS
+461 NLNQS
-466 PYNHYWS
+466 GYSYYWPYNYS
-473 YNHYFNLT
+473 FNLT
-481 WKNGVAFYSNNASG
+481 WDNGVAFYSNNASG
-495 EGNDKPVPP
+495 EGNDKPVSP
-504 TYGFSELVDTT
+504 TYGYSPSVNTIQDTH
-515 QNTAPATMT
+515 ADYPVMT
-524 FQTTGVL
+524 FQQPGTL
-531 EEIEDSVVLNTLSQS
+531 EETEDSMPITTLTES

-595 GEQDTVHH
+595 GEQDAVHH

-626 TEEDT
+626 TKEDT

-637 GLLIEFDDEMN
+637 SLLIEFDDEMN

-849 KDETY
+849 
-854 TIGDFVWRDEDH
+854 
-866 NGVQNDGEHGLEGV
+866 
-880 LVTLKTADGV
+880 
-890 VLNTTTS
+890 
-897 DANGHYQFTN
+897 
-907 VQKGKYIVEFTTP
+907 
-920 EGYEATSKHTTAN
+920 
-933 TEKDSDGLI
+933 
-942 ANIDVTQD
+942 
-950 DMSIDAGF
+950 
-958 FPLENWNPQP
+958 
-968 KDETYTIGDFVWRD
+968 
-982 EDHNGVQNDGEHGL
+982 
-996 EGVLVTLK
+996 
-1004 TADGVVLNTTTSD
+1004 
-1017 ANGHYQFTNV
+1017 
-1027 QKGKYIVE
+1027 
-1035 FTTPEGYEATSKHT
+1035 
-1049 TANTEK
+1049 
-1055 DSDGLIANIDVTQD
+1055 
-1069 DMSIDAGFFPLENW
+1069 
-1083 NPQPKDETYTIGDF
+1083 
-1097 VWRDEGHNGVQNDG
+1097 
-1111 EHGLE
+1111 
-1116 GVLVTLKTA
+1116 
-1125 DGVVLNTTTSDANGH
+1125 
-1140 YQFTNVQKGKYIVE
+1140 
-1154 FTTPEGYE
+1154 
-1162 PTSKHTTANT
+1162 
-1172 EKDSDGLIANI
+1172 
-1183 DVTQD
+1183 
-1188 DMSIDAG
+1188 
-1195 FFPLENW
+1195 
-1202 NPQPEPKNPDDKE
+1202 EPKNPDDKE

-1227 EPKNPDDKEKPAP
+1227 EPKNPDDREKPAP

-1280 APEQPDAPQPKPM
+1280 APEQPDVPQPKPM

-1322 DEALPQ
+1322 DEALPK

>member
-38 EVSAT
+38 EVSTT
-43 TQEHNVETEQTKTE
+43 TQEQNAEKEQTKTE

-71 SAPIAENMQKTTS
+71 SAPTAENMQETTS

-94 ASDSTQ
+94 TTESTQ

-139 TATEH
+139 TANKQT
-144 KSPRQAQELTAPMDT
+144 SPRQVQEVTAPMDT

-176 ETSSITGHQNNDK
+176 EKSSITGHQNKDK
-189 TYRQSNTVNPHKAER
+189 TYHQSNTVNPHKAER
-204 VTLNYDWSFENGIKA
+204 VTLNYEWTFDKDIKND
-219 GDYFDFQLSDNVDT
+219 DYFEFQLSDNVDT

-252 TVIAY
+252 TVIAF
-257 GEVKDK
+257 GEINEQ
-263 NRIRYRFTDYVSD
+263 NRVRYRFTDYVSKKD
-276 KENVVGKLSLNLFIN
+276 NVKGNLSLNLFID
-291 PAKVQNRGNIN
+291 PSKVLNNGNTT
-302 VSSTLGSIK
+302 VSSILNGTK
-311 TEETFNIE
+311 TESTFNIE
-319 YIDGVKNNEGVTLNG
+319 YIDGIHNAAGVTLNG
-334 RLDDLS
+334 RLDELS
-340 KADQSFTHYT
+340 KANQTFTHFA
-350 TFKPSQNE
+350 TFKPKHNKLSSVTIKGKVKNGVLQNS
-358 LTNVSL
+358 N
-364 KGTVTTGAIENG
+364 N
-376 IAGEVK
+376 GEVK
-382 IYEFIG
+382 VYEFIG
-388 SGELPESVYANVN
+388 NGELPQSVYANVN
-401 DTSHFNDITSNLSN
+401 DTNQFKDITTSMNSKKSNG
-415 SIKSTSTGYEITFD
+415 TGYEITFD
-429 MKNKKPYVIV
+429 TMNDKPYVIL
-439 YKGHYNKDA
+439 YKGYFDSNSK
-448 SDFDFTTNAIGHQ
+448 DFDFTTNATGYQ
-461 NLNRS
+461 NLNQS
-466 PYNHYWS
+466 SYYYWP

-481 WKNGVAFYSNNASG
+481 WDNGVAFYSNNASG

-1035 FTTPEGYEATSKHT
+1035 FTTPEGYE
-1049 TANTEK
+1049 
-1055 DSDGLIANIDVTQD
+1055 
-1069 DMSIDAGFFPLENW
+1069 
-1083 NPQPKDETYTIGDF
+1083 
-1097 VWRDEGHNGVQNDG
+1097 
-1111 EHGLE
+1111 
-1116 GVLVTLKTA
+1116 
-1125 DGVVLNTTTSDANGH
+1125 
-1140 YQFTNVQKGKYIVE
+1140 
-1154 FTTPEGYE
+1154 

-1227 EPKNPDDKEKPAP
+1227 EPKNPDDREKPAP

-1280 APEQPDAPQPKPM
+1280 APEQPDVPQPKPM

-1307 EAMQTTPQ
+1307 EAMQTTPK

>member
-38 EVSAT
+38 EVSTT
-43 TQEHNVETEQTKTE
+43 TQEQNAEKEQTKTE

-71 SAPIAENMQKTTS
+71 SAPTAENMQETTS

-127 PVTQTAPVQAPT
+127 PVTQTAPVQTPT

-144 KSPRQAQELTAPMDT
+144 KSPRQVQEVTSPEDT

-252 TVIAY
+252 TVIAF
-257 GEVKDK
+257 GEINEQ
-263 NRIRYRFTDYVSD
+263 NRVRYRFTDYVNQ
-276 KENVVGKLSLNLFIN
+276 KENLKGKLALNLFIK
-291 PAKVQNRGNIN
+291 PDKVQTAGNIT
-302 VSSTLGSIK
+302 VSSKLGNQVTSQN
-311 TEETFNIE
+311 FNIQ
-319 YIDGVKNNEGVTLNG
+319 YIDGVKNRAGVTLNG
-334 RLDDLS
+334 RIDTLS
-340 KADQSFTHYT
+340 KTDQTFTHFA
-350 TFKPSQNE
+350 TFKPNNNALTSVTITGKVKNGALQNG
-358 LTNVSL
+358 
-364 KGTVTTGAIENG
+364 K
-376 IAGEVK
+376 AGEVK
-382 IYEFIG
+382 VYEFIG
-388 SGELPESVYANVN
+388 SGELPQSVYANVN
-401 DTSHFNDITSNLSN
+401 DTKQFNDITNSMK
-415 SIKSTSTGYEITFD
+415 SIKNYSNGYEITFD
-429 MKNKKPYVIV
+429 MNKDNHPYIIV
-439 YKGHYNKDA
+439 YQGHFNNNAK
-448 SDFDFTTNAIGHQ
+448 DFDFSTNATGYQ
-461 NLNRS
+461 NLNQS
-466 PYNHYWS
+466 EYSYYWPYNYS
-473 YNHYFNLT
+473 FNLT
-481 WKNGVAFYSNNASG
+481 WDNGVAFYSNNASG

-504 TYGFSELVDTT
+504 TYGYSPTVNTIQDTH
-515 QNTAPATMT
+515 ADYPVMT
-524 FQTTGVL
+524 FQQPGTL
-531 EEIEDSVVLNTLSQS
+531 EETEDSMPITTLTES
-546 GEDRGE
+546 GEDRSE

-626 TEEDT
+626 TKEDT

-637 GLLIEFDDEMN
+637 SLLIEFDDEMN

-738 DFVWRDEDHNGVQN
+738 NFVWRDEDHNGVQN

-782 HYQFTNVQKG
+782 HYQFTNVKKG

-824 NIDVTQDDMSIDAG
+824 NIDVTQNDMSIDAG

-968 KDETYTIGDFVWRD
+968 
-982 EDHNGVQNDGEHGL
+982 
-996 EGVLVTLK
+996 
-1004 TADGVVLNTTTSD
+1004 
-1017 ANGHYQFTNV
+1017 
-1027 QKGKYIVE
+1027 
-1035 FTTPEGYEATSKHT
+1035 
-1049 TANTEK
+1049 
-1055 DSDGLIANIDVTQD
+1055 
-1069 DMSIDAGFFPLENW
+1069 
-1083 NPQPKDETYTIGDF
+1083 
-1097 VWRDEGHNGVQNDG
+1097 
-1111 EHGLE
+1111 
-1116 GVLVTLKTA
+1116 
-1125 DGVVLNTTTSDANGH
+1125 
-1140 YQFTNVQKGKYIVE
+1140 
-1154 FTTPEGYE
+1154 
-1162 PTSKHTTANT
+1162 
-1172 EKDSDGLIANI
+1172 
-1183 DVTQD
+1183 
-1188 DMSIDAG
+1188 
-1195 FFPLENW
+1195 
-1202 NPQPEPKNPDDKE
+1202 EPKNPDDKE

-1227 EPKNPDDKEKPAP
+1227 EPKNPDDREKPAP

-1280 APEQPDAPQPKPM
+1280 APEQPDVPQPEPKNPDDKEKPAPEQPDVPQPKPM

-1322 DEALPQ
+1322 DEALPK